1 MPLFGK
7 IVVIKRNGTD
17 GIHFPLTAS
26 SCLFGRKTEC
36 DIRIQLPQVSKEH
49 CKIEVNENKEAI
61 LINLSTVNPTQLN
74 GNSFQQP
81 AHLKHGDVFT
91 IVDRSFRFEYLP
103 QSTPRKRLS
112 RTPKNETLQVLHV
125 QQVAEVE
132 LQSSRSKSPQT
143 SDKIIECEGQNFG
156 ENDKQSTEEDISR
169 VVPAKQHATPKST
182 YRTAKSNRR
191 ENEMSPF
198 SKLYELLKNEID
210 VKTQKDGNDEIP
222 MPRQAET
229 NAQQISLLIFPSGQE
244 TQTKEKEAIIGE
256 DIEQSEVKEQEIH
269 SVELNQISTEGNSS
283 KKTNEISSANSDEPR
298 TGQDPSLGVKA
309 TEISNE
315 IQKKDVV
322 CSRVGGNESCILGK
336 SNKYSKQKRNS
347 KQLTPRKSLNA
358 EEVLKEIHDETY
370 SVSIT
375 KERDSETVEFSPGYS
390 NSKSPKG
397 SVRQGKKISNKS
409 PSSELLTPE
418 RLISKDASSASGKY
432 HSGARRGRRMS
443 SGKMAEETLEGDS
456 SQEPDKNVDIKG
468 SDVKEKLTTENYQ
481 QKLEVEDANI
491 VLGPHRLSSK
501 RRCSE
506 SDALLR
512 DDEVASKINISS
524 LPTEDKNSGETKR
537 LPQKR
542 KSGELELLHQPFG
555 KRKRVSF
562 GGHLSP
568 ELFDKS
574 LPPNSPLRRGA
585 IPARLSLPFGN
596 SPRAVLKK
604 GQGFKRLVIKDL
616 SEHLQREKS
625 SQRNLPARRSPAASP
640 PARRSPAASPPALK
654 KGSPKLTANSPSNTP
669 YTKGRFSISHISTPS
684 PTSKKQG
691 TAATEVKESE
701 RDFIGVKTPES
712 FHINQEHQISVP
724 TTPKQLIRRSIRFS
738 AKRTPMKRR
747 SDAVETIHSKRRSGA
762 SKANLLVAKSW
773 AEVVKLGVAR
783 PQVKAVKKCVLKGKS
798 AKKLTKS
805 PKTPARKV
813 KGHFSTGHADSPAT
827 IVIGK
832 AHTTTVKLVGQAP
845 RVVKNCALK
854 QNMDINESFTGITEM
869 FRTPVNENQKSPSL
883 SAAHKTDLTP
893 SCAKAEGSEV
903 HTPEESGEMVISP
916 LSTSGMSQQR
926 KDSQDV
932 VSRFLRLEKS
942 PNSAFVAAK
951 LKQTPKKERTVLEE
965 TVEMSNPLVMPEKHI
980 TEVTVKAKRL
990 VKTPKQKIKPVDALL
1005 GIKRLLRTPKQKTEP
1020 VDALSGVKR
1029 LLRTPKQKT
1038 EPVEALSG
1046 VKRLLRTPKQKTE
1059 PVEALSGVKRLLRTP
1074 KQKTEPV
1081 EALSGVKRLLRTP
1094 KQKTEP
1100 VEALSGVKR
1109 LLRTPKQKTE
1119 PVEALSGVKR
1129 LLRTPKQK
1137 TEPVEALS
1145 GVKRLLRTPKQKT
1158 EPVEAL
1164 SGVKRLL
1171 RTPKQKMEPLTDEIA
1186 LKRLLKTPAQK
1197 KQVVKDLVGV
1207 CFMKTTQKQKC
1218 QPVEDKIGISHIMKT
1233 SNQRIQSED
1242 MVGIKRLLKTK
1253 ERVEPVEDMF
1263 GISRLLRT
1271 PREKYLPV
1279 DDYVGLQ
1286 KLMAEPKQK
1295 YSNSELDYV
1304 GVKEIFDTPKEI
1316 KVKVTDLMQENNS
1329 PHIDPK
1335 RERESRGNYEREEL
1349 KQEKRMEDSLE
1360 KTSLPFVRSR
1370 NRNIKN
1376 EQELQENLEHAF
1388 ISPKESEIVKNIENV
1403 EKEKIS
1409 DGSPTESHNL
1419 SNSVISLLLTKMDPV
1434 QEPAIQRQRE
1444 LNQNLKDSD
1453 DKELLF
1459 ENPVAPQLNLIQ
1471 GSIDLS
1477 GKDKK
1482 STRAKQQKIEIKENP
1497 SSLRECEEILQ
1508 ENVNLLELP
1517 VLMKESIEDQKEEAI
1532 AFTTVVKNLGR
1543 KERTNQCMQEE
1554 IISKIHVH
1562 KQLDKNKEAVS
1573 SVEIH
1578 GTFHS
1583 SRRGKRSLE
1592 SRDKD
1597 SLMPQR
1603 ETTSMKQNL
1612 QTVYQSVTNHI
1623 LIMENDQS
1631 MKTANVS
1638 SSSKN
1643 VRGHPLQTGLIA
1655 PEDKSDQGSVEN
1667 NEKVALSVRKR
1678 SRREKKLEM
1687 LESLVPAKRTRRGKT
1702 EDNKQE
1708 FTEEHD
1714 AKEKSQRQTTRN
1726 PCRAETVKCLQ
1737 TDEQDFANS
1746 TIEAAAVEESE
1757 IDKPTLEIMV
1767 TEMKGRK
1774 SLRVKS
1780 RKQLEETKKVST
1792 EMVPENITSV
1802 QEAKR
1807 TSKET
1812 VVKIHKSTKNETK
1825 AAQGNK
1831 EAKTGQSLKLK
1842 ESHFENTNDAPL
1854 DVYSLQANR
1863 NSIKKTNQTHGNNR
1877 GQKGI
1882 LDIKEGEFAK
1892 NEKMIPQNISE
1903 TEPETISTKDSLGSL
1918 QTVQSSKTKEAQNNP
1933 TAAMVYDERTV
1944 LRHGKRIRKG
1954 DGKQEA
1960 SETKQIEILENN
1972 PTEANENTPRRDRGK
1987 KVHFELA
1994 EASSASLRG
2003 KHVLPEGND
2012 KDQNETSENFPSQA
2026 NENLSRRGRRKEVYL
2041 TPDKVSSTSLRKK
2054 YSLPE
2059 SDAKKDQDAALESTA
2074 SPTKENTS
2082 RRGRRKQVDHKAAN
2096 STSFGGKCTWPGDS
2110 SKEEMSESQ
2119 NVPFE
2124 AISPTK
2130 EKLSRRGRRNQV
2142 SLTSQAANCTSL
2154 RGKSSLTENDD
2165 KDAIPKDQNV
2175 PLGSTTS
2182 QAKVNPSRKGRRR
2195 QVDLTRQAASSTSLQ
2210 GKSGLPEN
2218 DGKEKVPKE
2227 DQNVPL
2233 GNTTEAK
2240 ANPPRKG
2247 RQKQVD
2253 LTRQEASS
2261 TSLRGKSSLPEN
2273 DGKEKV
2279 PKEDQNVPLGNTT
2292 EAKANP
2298 PRKGRR
2304 KQVDL
2309 TTQAASSTSL
2319 RGKSSLPENDGKEKV
2334 PKEDQNVPLGNTTEA
2349 KANPP
2354 RKGRRKQVDLT
2365 TQAASSTSLR
2375 GKSSLPENDGKEKV
2389 PKEDQ
2394 NVPLETITSQAS
2406 KKGRRKQVDLTTQAA
2421 SSTSLRG
2428 KSSLPENGGKEKV
2441 PKEDQNVPLGNS
2453 TEAKANPPRRGRR
2466 KQVDLTTQAASS
2478 TSLRGKS
2485 SLPENDGKEK
2495 VPKEDQNVPLET
2507 ITSQASIKGRRK
2519 QVDLTTQAASSTSLR
2534 GKSRLPENGGKEK
2547 VPKEDQ
2553 NVPLGNSTEAKAN
2566 PPRRGR
2572 RKQVDLATQAAS
2584 STSLRGKSSLPE
2596 NGGKEK
2602 VPKEDQNVPLG
2613 NSTEAK
2619 ANPPRRGRRKQV
2631 DLTTQAA
2638 SSTSLRGKSSLPEN
2652 DDKEKVPKEDQN
2664 VPLENIT
2671 SQASKK
2677 GRRKQVD
2684 LTSQVARSTS
2694 LREKRHL
2701 PEDEKAAKKLKSES
2715 GQSITLQKETR
2726 NKTKGELGKGDISMI
2741 QSAGGTERKTRASA
2755 RTRK

>member
-132 LQSSRSKSPQT
+132 LQSPRSKSPQT

-156 ENDKQSTEEDISR
+156 EKDKQSTEEDISR
-169 VVPAKQHATPKST
+169 VVPAKQHATPKTT

-210 VKTQKDGNDEIP
+210 VTTQKDGNEEIP

-283 KKTNEISSANSDEPR
+283 KKTNEISSANSGEPR

-322 CSRVGGNESCILGK
+322 CSRVDGNESSILGK

-347 KQLTPRKSLNA
+347 KQFTPRKSLNA

-370 SVSIT
+370 SVSRT

-409 PSSELLTPE
+409 PSSELLTLE
-418 RLISKDASSASGKY
+418 RLTSKDASSASGKY
-432 HSGARRGRRMS
+432 HSGAQRGRRMS

-506 SDALLR
+506 SVALLR

-524 LPTEDKNSGETKR
+524 LPTEDKKSGETKR

-616 SEHLQREKS
+616 SEHLQRQKS

-654 KGSPKLTANSPSNTP
+654 KASPKLTANSPSNTP
-669 YTKGRFSISHISTPS
+669 YTKGRFSVSHISTPS
-684 PTSKKQG
+684 PTSKEQG

-701 RDFIGVKTPES
+701 RDFTGVETPES
-712 FHINQEHQISVP
+712 FHINQEHQMSVP

-854 QNMDINESFTGITEM
+854 QNMDINESFTGMTEM

-932 VSRFLRLEKS
+932 VSRFLSLEKS

-965 TVEMSNPLVMPEKHI
+965 KVEMSNPLVMPEKHI
-980 TEVTVKAKRL
+980 TEVTVRAKRL
-990 VKTPKQKIKPVDALL
+990 VKTPKQKIK
-1005 GIKRLLRTPKQKTEP
+1005 
-1020 VDALSGVKR
+1020 
-1029 LLRTPKQKT
+1029 
-1038 EPVEALSG
+1038 PVEALSG

-1081 EALSGVKRLLRTP
+1081 EALSGIKRLLRTPKQKTEPVEALSGVRRLLRTPKQKTEPVEALSGIKRLLRTP

-1119 PVEALSGVKR
+1119 PVEALSGI
-1129 LLRTPKQK
+1129 
-1137 TEPVEALS
+1137 
-1145 GVKRLLRTPKQKT
+1145 KRLLRTPKQKT

-1197 KQVVKDLVGV
+1197 KQVVNDLVGV
-1207 CFMKTTQKQKC
+1207 YFMKTTQKQKC

-1376 EQELQENLEHAF
+1376 EQELQENFEHAC
-1388 ISPKESEIVKNIENV
+1388 ISPKESEIVKNIENI

-1434 QEPAIQRQRE
+1434 QEPAMQRQRE
-1444 LNQNLKDSD
+1444 
-1453 DKELLF
+1453 
-1459 ENPVAPQLNLIQ
+1459 
-1471 GSIDLS
+1471 
-1477 GKDKK
+1477 
-1482 STRAKQQKIEIKENP
+1482 
-1497 SSLRECEEILQ
+1497 
-1508 ENVNLLELP
+1508 
-1517 VLMKESIEDQKEEAI
+1517 
-1532 AFTTVVKNLGR
+1532 
-1543 KERTNQCMQEE
+1543 
-1554 IISKIHVH
+1554 
-1562 KQLDKNKEAVS
+1562 
-1573 SVEIH
+1573 
-1578 GTFHS
+1578 
-1583 SRRGKRSLE
+1583 
-1592 SRDKD
+1592 
-1597 SLMPQR
+1597 
-1603 ETTSMKQNL
+1603 
-1612 QTVYQSVTNHI
+1612 
-1623 LIMENDQS
+1623 
-1631 MKTANVS
+1631 S

-1708 FTEEHD
+1708 FAEEHD

-1726 PCRAETVKCLQ
+1726 PCRAETVKCVQ

-1812 VVKIHKSTKNETK
+1812 VVKTHKSIKNETK

-1954 DGKQEA
+1954 DDKQEA

-1987 KVHFELA
+1987 KVHFELK

-2003 KHVLPEGND
+2003 KHVLSEGND

-2026 NENLSRRGRRKEVYL
+2026 NENLSRRGRRKEVDF

-2082 RRGRRKQVDHKAAN
+2082 RRGRRKQVDHKVLAAN
-2096 STSFGGKCTWPGDS
+2096 STSFGGKCTLPGDS

-2124 AISPTK
+2124 AIVLPTK

-2154 RGKSSLTENDD
+2154 RGKRNWTENDD

-2182 QAKVNPSRKGRRR
+2182 QAKVNPSRKGRRQ
-2195 QVDLTRQAASSTSLQ
+2195 QVELTTQAASSTSLQ
-2210 GKSGLPEN
+2210 GKSSLPEN
-2218 DGKEKVPKE
+2218 DDKEKVPKE

-2240 ANPPRKG
+2240 ANPPRK
-2247 RQKQVD
+2247 
-2253 LTRQEASS
+2253 
-2261 TSLRGKSSLPEN
+2261 
-2273 DGKEKV
+2273 
-2279 PKEDQNVPLGNTT
+2279 
-2292 EAKANP
+2292 
-2298 PRKGRR
+2298 
-2304 KQVDL
+2304 
-2309 TTQAASSTSL
+2309 
-2319 RGKSSLPENDGKEKV
+2319 
-2334 PKEDQNVPLGNTTEA
+2334 
-2349 KANPP
+2349 
-2354 RKGRRKQVDLT
+2354 
-2365 TQAASSTSLR
+2365 
-2375 GKSSLPENDGKEKV
+2375 
-2389 PKEDQ
+2389 
-2394 NVPLETITSQAS
+2394 
-2406 KKGRRKQVDLTTQAA
+2406 
-2421 SSTSLRG
+2421 
-2428 KSSLPENGGKEKV
+2428 
-2441 PKEDQNVPLGNS
+2441 
-2453 TEAKANPPRRGRR
+2453 
-2466 KQVDLTTQAASS
+2466 
-2478 TSLRGKS
+2478 
-2485 SLPENDGKEK
+2485 
-2495 VPKEDQNVPLET
+2495 
-2507 ITSQASIKGRRK
+2507 
-2519 QVDLTTQAASSTSLR
+2519 
-2534 GKSRLPENGGKEK
+2534 
-2547 VPKEDQ
+2547 
-2553 NVPLGNSTEAKAN
+2553 
-2566 PPRRGR
+2566 
-2572 RKQVDLATQAAS
+2572 
-2584 STSLRGKSSLPE
+2584 
-2596 NGGKEK
+2596 
-2602 VPKEDQNVPLG
+2602 
-2613 NSTEAK
+2613 
-2619 ANPPRRGRRKQV
+2619 GRRKQV

-2684 LTSQVARSTS
+2684 LTTQAASSTSLRGKSSLPENDGKEKIPKEDQNVPLGNTTEPKANPPRKGRRKQVDLTTQAASSTSLRGKTSLPENDNKEKVSKEDQNVPLENITSQASKKGRRKQANLTTQAASSTSLRGKSCLPENDGKEKVPKEDQNVPLVNTTEAKANPPRKGRRKQVDLTTQAASSTSLQGKSSLPENGGKEKVPKENQNVPLGNTTEAKANPPRMGRRKQVDLTTQAASSTSLRGKSSLPENDDKEKVPKEDQNVPLGNITSQASKKGRRKQVDLTTQAASSTSLRGKSSLPENDGKEKIPKEDQNVPLGNTTEVKANPPRRGRRKQVDLTTQATSSTSLQGKGSLPENGGKEKVPKENQNVPLGNTTEAKANPPRMGRRKQVDLTTQAASSTSLRGKSSLPENDDKEKVPKEDQNVPLGNITSQASKKGRRKQVDLTTQAASSTSLRGKSSLPENDGKEKIPKEDQNVPLGNTTEVKANPPRRGRRKQVDLTTQATSSTSLQGKGSLPENDKEKVPKEDQNVPLGNITSQASKKGRRKQVDLTTQVASSTS

-2701 PEDEKAAKKLKSES
+2701 PEDEKAAKKLKSEY

-2726 NKTKGELGKGDISMI
+2726 NKTKGELGKDDISMI

>member
-91 IVDRSFRFEYLP
+91 IVDRSFRFEYPP

-132 LQSSRSKSPQT
+132 LQSPTSKSPHT
-143 SDKIIECEGQNFG
+143 SGKNIESEGQHFG

-210 VKTQKDGNDEIP
+210 VKIQKDGNEEIL
-222 MPRQAET
+222 MPQQAET

-244 TQTKEKEAIIGE
+244 TQTKEKETIIGE
-256 DIEQSEVKEQEIH
+256 DIEQAKVKEQEIND
-269 SVELNQISTEGNSS
+269 VELNQISTEGNSS
-283 KKTNEISSANSDEPR
+283 KTNEINFANSGEPQ

-309 TEISNE
+309 TEIVNE

-322 CSRVGGNESCILGK
+322 CSSVRGNESCVLGK

-347 KQLTPRKSLNA
+347 KQLTPRKSLNG

-375 KERDSETVEFSPGYS
+375 KERDSETIGFSPGYS

-397 SVRQGKKISNKS
+397 SVRQSKKNSNKS
-409 PSSELLTPE
+409 PLSELLTPE
-418 RLISKDASSASGKY
+418 RLTPKDESSASHKH
-432 HSGARRGRRMS
+432 HSGARRGRRKS
-443 SGKMAEETLEGDS
+443 SGKMAEETLERDPF
-456 SQEPDKNVDIKG
+456 QEHYKNVDIKG
-468 SDVKEKLTTENYQ
+468 SDVKEKLSTENYQ

-491 VLGPHRLSSK
+491 VLGPYRLSSK
-501 RRCSE
+501 RKCSE
-506 SDALLR
+506 SVALLR
-512 DDEVASKINISS
+512 DDEVASEVNISS
-524 LPTEDKNSGETKR
+524 LEKKSGETKR

-542 KSGELELLHQPFG
+542 KSGDLELLHQPSG

-616 SEHLQREKS
+616 SEHLQRQKS
-625 SQRNLPARRSPAASP
+625 SQKNLPARRSPAASP
-640 PARRSPAASPPALK
+640 PARRSPAASPPARRSPAASPPALEK
-654 KGSPKLTANSPSNTP
+654 MSPKLTANSPSNTAF
-669 YTKGRFSISHISTPS
+669 TRGRFSISHISTPS
-684 PTSKKQG
+684 PTSKEQG
-691 TAATEVKESE
+691 TVATEVKESDG
-701 RDFIGVKTPES
+701 DFTRVKTPES
-712 FHINQEHQISVP
+712 FHIKQEHQVSVP

-798 AKKLTKS
+798 TKKLTKS
-805 PKTPARKV
+805 PKTPARKI

-827 IVIGK
+827 IVIGR
-832 AHTTTVKLVGQAP
+832 AHTTTVKLVGEAP
-845 RVVKNCALK
+845 RVVKNWALK
-854 QNMDINESFTGITEM
+854 QNMDINESFTGMTEM
-869 FRTPVNENQKSPSL
+869 FRTPVNENQRSPSL

-893 SCAKAEGSEV
+893 ACAEVEGSVV
-903 HTPEESGEMVISP
+903 HTPEEYGQMVISP

-926 KDSQDV
+926 EDCQDV
-932 VSRFLRLEKS
+932 VSCFLRVEKS
-942 PNSAFVAAK
+942 PNSAFVAVK
-951 LKQTPKKERTVLEE
+951 LKQTPKKERTVLEDK
-965 TVEMSNPLVMPEKHI
+965 VEMSNPLVMPEKHA
-980 TEVTVKAKRL
+980 TEMRTGAKRL
-990 VKTPKQKIKPVDALL
+990 LRTPKQKTEPVEALS

-1020 VDALSGVKR
+1020 VEALSGVKR
-1029 LLRTPKQKT
+1029 LLKTPKQKTEPVEALSGVKRLLKTPKQKT

-1081 EALSGVKRLLRTP
+1081 EALSGIKRLLRTP
-1094 KQKTEP
+1094 E
-1100 VEALSGVKR
+1100 
-1109 LLRTPKQKTE
+1109 
-1119 PVEALSGVKR
+1119 
-1129 LLRTPKQK
+1129 
-1137 TEPVEALS
+1137 
-1145 GVKRLLRTPKQKT
+1145 
-1158 EPVEAL
+1158 
-1164 SGVKRLL
+1164 
-1171 RTPKQKMEPLTDEIA
+1171 QKMEPLTDEIA

-1197 KQVVKDLVGV
+1197 KQVVNDLVGV
-1207 CFMKTTQKQKC
+1207 SFMKRTRKQKC
-1218 QPVEDKIGISHIMKT
+1218 QPGEDMIGISHMKT
-1233 SNQRIQSED
+1233 SKQKIQSED
-1242 MVGIKRLLKTK
+1242 TVGIKRLLKTSN

-1279 DDYVGLQ
+1279 DDFVGLQ

-1295 YSNSELDYV
+1295 YSNSELDYA

-1335 RERESRGNYEREEL
+1335 SEHESRGNYERDL
-1349 KQEKRMEDSLE
+1349 KREKKMEDSLE
-1360 KTSLPFVRSR
+1360 KTSLPLVRSR

-1376 EQELQENLEHAF
+1376 EQGLQESLEHAC
-1388 ISPKESEIVKNIENV
+1388 ISPKETEIVKNIENI
-1403 EKEKIS
+1403 EKEKMNDS
-1409 DGSPTESHNL
+1409 SQAESHNL

-1434 QEPAIQRQRE
+1434 QEPSMQVQRE
-1444 LNQNLKDSD
+1444 LNQYLKDSD

-1471 GSIDLS
+1471 ESINLS
-1477 GKDKK
+1477 SKDKK

-1497 SSLRECEEILQ
+1497 SSLRECEEDLKK
-1508 ENVNLLELP
+1508 NVNLLELP
-1517 VLMKESIEDQKEEAI
+1517 VLMKERIEDQNEEAV
-1532 AFTTVVKNLGR
+1532 AFTSVVKNLGR
-1543 KERTNQCMQEE
+1543 NERTNQCMQEE
-1554 IISKIHVH
+1554 IISKIHVD

-1573 SVEIH
+1573 PVEIN
-1578 GTFHS
+1578 GTSHS

-1592 SRDKD
+1592 SHDKD
-1597 SLMPQR
+1597 SLMLQR

-1612 QTVYQSVTNHI
+1612 QTVHRSVTNHI

-1631 MKTANVS
+1631 LKTANVS

-1643 VRGHPLQTGLIA
+1643 ARGHPLQTGLIA
-1655 PEDKSDQGSVEN
+1655 PEDKSDQDSVKN

-1678 SRREKKLEM
+1678 STGEKKLEM

-1702 EDNKQE
+1702 EDDKQG
-1708 FTEEHD
+1708 FTEEHG
-1714 AKEKSQRQTTRN
+1714 AKEKPQRRTTRN
-1726 PCRAETVKCLQ
+1726 PCRAETEKCIQ
-1737 TDEQDFANS
+1737 TDKRDFANS
-1746 TIEAAAVEESE
+1746 IIEAAAVKESE
-1757 IDKPTLEIMV
+1757 INKPTLEIMV

-1780 RKQLEETKKVST
+1780 RKQLEETKNLST
-1792 EMVPENITSV
+1792 EMGPENVRRV
-1802 QEAKR
+1802 QETKK

-1812 VVKIHKSTKNETK
+1812 VVKTHKSIKNETK
-1825 AAQGNK
+1825 ASQENK
-1831 EAKTGQSLKLK
+1831 GAKTGQSLKLK
-1842 ESHFENTNDAPL
+1842 KSHFENTNEPPL
-1854 DVYSLQANR
+1854 DVHSSQANR
-1863 NSIKKTNQTHGNNR
+1863 NSIQKTNQTHGNKR

-1892 NEKMIPQNISE
+1892 NEKMIQQNISE

-1918 QTVQSSKTKEAQNNP
+1918 HTVQSSKTKEAPNNP
-1933 TAAMVYDERTV
+1933 TAAMVYSPKDDERTV
-1944 LRHGKRIRKG
+1944 LRRGKRIRKG

-1972 PTEANENTPRRDRGK
+1972 PTEANENIPRRERGK
-1987 KVHFELA
+1987 KVHFELE

-2003 KHVLPEGND
+2003 KQILPEGND
-2012 KDQNETSENFPSQA
+2012 KDQNETSENIPSQG
-2026 NENLSRRGRRKEVYL
+2026 NENLSRRGRRKEVDL
-2041 TPDKVSSTSLRKK
+2041 SSHAVNSTSLREK

-2059 SDAKKDQDAALESTA
+2059 SDAKKEAAKKDQDAALESTA

-2082 RRGRRKQVDHKAAN
+2082 RRGRRKQVDHKVQAAN
-2096 STSFGGKCTWPGDS
+2096 STSFGGKFSLPGDNG
-2110 SKEEMSESQ
+2110 KEKISEDE
-2119 NVPFE
+2119 NVPLE
-2124 AISPTK
+2124 AIVSLTK
-2130 EKLSRRGRRNQV
+2130 EKISRRGRRNQV
-2142 SLTSQAANCTSL
+2142 SLTSQAASCTSL
-2154 RGKSSLTENDD
+2154 RGKSSLTEN
-2165 KDAIPKDQNV
+2165 
-2175 PLGSTTS
+2175 G
-2182 QAKVNPSRKGRRR
+2182 
-2195 QVDLTRQAASSTSLQ
+2195 
-2210 GKSGLPEN
+2210 
-2218 DGKEKVPKE
+2218 GKEKVPKE

-2233 GNTTEAK
+2233 GNTI
-2240 ANPPRKG
+2240 
-2247 RQKQVD
+2247 
-2253 LTRQEASS
+2253 
-2261 TSLRGKSSLPEN
+2261 
-2273 DGKEKV
+2273 
-2279 PKEDQNVPLGNTT
+2279 

-2304 KQVDL
+2304 KQVEL

-2334 PKEDQNVPLGNTTEA
+2334 PKEDQNVPLGNTSEA

-2354 RKGRRKQVDLT
+2354 RKGRRKQVELT

-2394 NVPLETITSQAS
+2394 NVPLGNTSEA
-2406 KKGRRKQVDLTTQAA
+2406 KANPPRKGRRKQVDLASQAA

-2428 KSSLPENGGKEKV
+2428 KSSLPEKVPKEDQNVPLETITSQASKRGRRKQVDLTSQAASSTPLRGKSSLPESDGKEKV
-2441 PKEDQNVPLGNS
+2441 PKEDQNVPLGNTS
-2453 TEAKANPPRRGRR
+2453 EAKANPPRKGRR
-2466 KQVDLTTQAASS
+2466 KQVELTTQAASS

-2495 VPKEDQNVPLET
+2495 VPKEDQNVPLGN
-2507 ITSQASIKGRRK
+2507 TSEAKANPPRKGRRK
-2519 QVDLTTQAASSTSLR
+2519 QVDLAFQAASSTSLR
-2534 GKSRLPENGGKEK
+2534 G
-2547 VPKEDQ
+2547 
-2553 NVPLGNSTEAKAN
+2553 
-2566 PPRRGR
+2566 
-2572 RKQVDLATQAAS
+2572 
-2584 STSLRGKSSLPE
+2584 
-2596 NGGKEK
+2596 
-2602 VPKEDQNVPLG
+2602 
-2613 NSTEAK
+2613 
-2619 ANPPRRGRRKQV
+2619 
-2631 DLTTQAA
+2631 
-2638 SSTSLRGKSSLPEN
+2638 
-2652 DDKEKVPKEDQN
+2652 
-2664 VPLENIT
+2664 
-2671 SQASKK
+2671 
-2677 GRRKQVD
+2677 
-2684 LTSQVARSTS
+2684 
-2694 LREKRHL
+2694 KRHL
-2701 PEDEKAAKKLKSES
+2701 PEDEKAAKKLKSEC
-2715 GQSITLQKETR
+2715 GESITLQKETR
-2726 NKTKGELGKGDISMI
+2726 NKTKGELGKGGISMI
-2741 QSAGGTERKTRASA
+2741 QSAGGTERKTRTSA

>member
-1 MPLFGK
+1 MTRARAAALLRLFPTVAPRLSTASLKIKQPQRFPLGPLCDHVILLLPLRPFRAPFRIGVFIDSPCILPPHSPRREGNKIVLQRCLSRRAESLQLQKGDFCQQVRLPVSKMPLFGK

-91 IVDRSFRFEYLP
+91 IVDRSFRFEYPP

-132 LQSSRSKSPQT
+132 LQSPTSKSPHT
-143 SDKIIECEGQNFG
+143 SDKNIECEGQNFG

-210 VKTQKDGNDEIP
+210 VKTQKDGNEEIP

-229 NAQQISLLIFPSGQE
+229 NAQQISLLVFPSGQE
-244 TQTKEKEAIIGE
+244 TQTKEKETIIGE
-256 DIEQSEVKEQEIH
+256 DIEQSKVKEQEINN
-269 SVELNQISTEGNSS
+269 VELNQISTEGNSS
-283 KKTNEISSANSDEPR
+283 KKTNELSSANSGEPR
-298 TGQDPSLGVKA
+298 TGQDSSLGVKA

-322 CSRVGGNESCILGK
+322 CSSVGGNESCIFGK
-336 SNKYSKQKRNS
+336 SNKYSKQRRNS

-358 EEVLKEIHDETY
+358 EEVLKEIHYETS
-370 SVSIT
+370 SVSVT
-375 KERDSETVEFSPGYS
+375 KERDSETFAFSPGYS

-397 SVRQGKKISNKS
+397 SVRQSKKNSNKS
-409 PSSELLTPE
+409 PLSELLTPE
-418 RLISKDASSASGKY
+418 RLTPKDESSASRKH

-443 SGKMAEETLEGDS
+443 SGKMAEETLERDP
-456 SQEPDKNVDIKG
+456 SQEHYKNVDIKG

-506 SDALLR
+506 SVVLLR
-512 DDEVASKINISS
+512 DDEVASEINISS
-524 LPTEDKNSGETKR
+524 LPTEDKKSGETKR

-542 KSGELELLHQPFG
+542 KSREIELLHQPLG

-616 SEHLQREKS
+616 SEHLQRQKS
-625 SQRNLPARRSPAASP
+625 SQKNLPARRSPAASSPARRSPAASSPARRSPAASSPARRSPAASP
-640 PARRSPAASPPALK
+640 PARRSLAASPPALEK
-654 KGSPKLTANSPSNTP
+654 MSPKLTANSPSNTP
-669 YTKGRFSISHISTPS
+669 FTKGRFSISHISTPS
-684 PTSKKQG
+684 PTSKEQG
-691 TAATEVKESE
+691 TAATEVKESDG
-701 RDFIGVKTPES
+701 DFTGVKTPES

-738 AKRTPMKRR
+738 VKRTPMKRR

-827 IVIGK
+827 IVIGR
-832 AHTTTVKLVGQAP
+832 AHTTRVKLVGQAP

-854 QNMDINESFTGITEM
+854 QNMDINESFTGMTEM

-893 SCAKAEGSEV
+893 SYAEVEGSEV

-916 LSTSGMSQQR
+916 LSISGMSQQR
-926 KDSQDV
+926 KDSQEV
-932 VSRFLRLEKS
+932 VSRFLRVEKS
-942 PNSAFVAAK
+942 PNSAFVAVK

-965 TVEMSNPLVMPEKHI
+965 KVEMSNPLVMPEKHI
-980 TEVTVKAKRL
+980 TEMTVGAKRL
-990 VKTPKQKIKPVDALL
+990 AKTPKQKM
-1005 GIKRLLRTPKQKTEP
+1005 EP
-1020 VDALSGVKR
+1020 VEALSGVKR
-1029 LLRTPKQKT
+1029 LLRTPKQKM

-1059 PVEALSGVKRLLRTP
+1059 PIEALSGVKRLLRTP
-1074 KQKTEPV
+1074 KQKTEPI
-1081 EALSGVKRLLRTP
+1081 EALSGIKRLLRTP
-1094 KQKTEP
+1094 KQKTKP
-1100 VEALSGVKR
+1100 VEVLSGIKR
-1109 LLRTPKQKTE
+1109 LLRTPEQKTE
-1119 PVEALSGVKR
+1119 L
-1129 LLRTPKQK
+1129 
-1137 TEPVEALS
+1137 
-1145 GVKRLLRTPKQKT
+1145 
-1158 EPVEAL
+1158 
-1164 SGVKRLL
+1164 
-1171 RTPKQKMEPLTDEIA
+1171 LTDEIA

-1197 KQVVKDLVGV
+1197 KQVVNDLVGV
-1207 CFMKTTQKQKC
+1207 SFMKTTRKQKC
-1218 QPVEDKIGISHIMKT
+1218 QSVEDMIGISHMKT
-1233 SNQRIQSED
+1233 SKQRIQSED
-1242 MVGIKRLLKTK
+1242 TVGIKRLLKTSH
-1253 ERVEPVEDMF
+1253 ERVEPVEDLF

-1279 DDYVGLQ
+1279 DDFVGLQ

-1295 YSNSELDYV
+1295 YSSSELDYA

-1329 PHIDPK
+1329 LHIDPK
-1335 RERESRGNYEREEL
+1335 SERESRGNYEREL
-1349 KQEKRMEDSLE
+1349 KQEKKMEDSLE

-1370 NRNIKN
+1370 NGNIKN
-1376 EQELQENLEHAF
+1376 EQELQESLEHAC
-1388 ISPKESEIVKNIENV
+1388 ISPKESESVKNIENI
-1403 EKEKIS
+1403 EKEKMS
-1409 DGSPTESHNL
+1409 NGSQTQSHNL
-1419 SNSVISLLLTKMDPV
+1419 SNSVISLLLTEMDPV
-1434 QEPAIQRQRE
+1434 QEPAMQLQRE
-1444 LNQNLKDSD
+1444 LNQYLKDSD

-1471 GSIDLS
+1471 ESIDLS
-1477 GKDKK
+1477 SKDKK

-1497 SSLRECEEILQ
+1497 SSLRECEENLK
-1508 ENVNLLELP
+1508 ENVNLLGLP
-1517 VLMKESIEDQKEEAI
+1517 VLMKERIEDQKEEAV
-1532 AFTTVVKNLGR
+1532 AFTSVVKNLGR

-1573 SVEIH
+1573 SVEIN

-1592 SRDKD
+1592 SHDKD
-1597 SLMPQR
+1597 SLMLQR

-1612 QTVYQSVTNHI
+1612 QTVHQSVTNHI

-1631 MKTANVS
+1631 LKTANVS

-1643 VRGHPLQTGLIA
+1643 VRGHPLQIGLIA
-1655 PEDKSDQGSVEN
+1655 PEDKSDQDSVKN

-1678 SRREKKLEM
+1678 SRGEKKLEM
-1687 LESLVPAKRTRRGKT
+1687 LESLVPAKRTRRRKT
-1702 EDNKQE
+1702 EDNKQG

-1714 AKEKSQRQTTRN
+1714 AKEKPQRQTTRN
-1726 PCRAETVKCLQ
+1726 ACRAETAKCIQ
-1737 TDEQDFANS
+1737 TDEQDFAHS
-1746 TIEAAAVEESE
+1746 IIEAAAVEESE
-1757 IDKPTLEIMV
+1757 INKPTLEIMV

-1780 RKQLEETKKVST
+1780 RKQLEETEKVST
-1792 EMVPENITSV
+1792 EMGPESVRPV
-1802 QEAKR
+1802 QETKG

-1812 VVKIHKSTKNETK
+1812 VVKTHKAIKNETK
-1825 AAQGNK
+1825 AVQGTK
-1831 EAKTGQSLKLK
+1831 EAETGQSLKLK
-1842 ESHFENTNDAPL
+1842 KSHFENTNEAPL

-1863 NSIKKTNQTHGNNR
+1863 NSIKKTNQRHGNKR

-1892 NEKMIPQNISE
+1892 NEKMIPQNIPE

-1918 QTVQSSKTKEAQNNP
+1918 QTVQNSKTKEAQNNP
-1933 TAAMVYDERTV
+1933 TAAMVYGPKDVERTV

-1972 PTEANENTPRRDRGK
+1972 PTEANENTSRRDREK
-1987 KVHFELA
+1987 KVHFELE
-1994 EASSASLRG
+1994 EANSASLRG
-2003 KHVLPEGND
+2003 KHILPEGND
-2012 KDQNETSENFPSQA
+2012 KDQNETSENIPSQA
-2026 NENLSRRGRRKEVYL
+2026 NENLSRRGRRKEVDL
-2041 TPDKVSSTSLRKK
+2041 TPHAVSSTSLREK

-2059 SDAKKDQDAALESTA
+2059 SDAKKEAPKKDQDAALESTA

-2082 RRGRRKQVDHKAAN
+2082 RRGRRKQVDHKALAAN
-2096 STSFGGKCTWPGDS
+2096 STSFGGKCSLPGDS
-2110 SKEEMSESQ
+2110 SKEEMSEDQ
-2119 NVPFE
+2119 NVPLE
-2124 AISPTK
+2124 AIVSPTK

-2142 SLTSQAANCTSL
+2142 SLTSQAASCTSL

-2165 KDAIPKDQNV
+2165 KDAIPKEDQNV

-2182 QAKVNPSRKGRRR
+2182 QAKANPPRKGRRK
-2195 QVDLTRQAASSTSLQ
+2195 QVDLTTQATRSTSLQ
-2210 GKSGLPEN
+2210 GKSSLPEN
-2218 DGKEKVPKE
+2218 DGKEKTPKE

-2233 GNTTEAK
+2233 ENITSQASK
-2240 ANPPRKG
+2240 RG
-2247 RQKQVD
+2247 RRKQVD
-2253 LTRQEASS
+2253 LTTQAASS

-2279 PKEDQNVPLGNTT
+2279 PKEDPNVTLGNTT

-2304 KQVDL
+2304 KQADLTTPATRSTSLRGKSSLPENDNKEKTPKENQNVPLENITSQASKRGRRKQVDL
-2309 TTQAASSTSL
+2309 MTQAASSTSL

-2354 RKGRRKQVDLT
+2354 RKGRRKQVDLM

-2375 GKSSLPENDGKEKV
+2375 GKSSLPENDNKEK
-2389 PKEDQ
+2389 
-2394 NVPLETITSQAS
+2394 T
-2406 KKGRRKQVDLTTQAA
+2406 
-2421 SSTSLRG
+2421 
-2428 KSSLPENGGKEKV
+2428 
-2441 PKEDQNVPLGNS
+2441 
-2453 TEAKANPPRRGRR
+2453 
-2466 KQVDLTTQAASS
+2466 
-2478 TSLRGKS
+2478 
-2485 SLPENDGKEK
+2485 
-2495 VPKEDQNVPLET
+2495 
-2507 ITSQASIKGRRK
+2507 
-2519 QVDLTTQAASSTSLR
+2519 
-2534 GKSRLPENGGKEK
+2534 
-2547 VPKEDQ
+2547 
-2553 NVPLGNSTEAKAN
+2553 
-2566 PPRRGR
+2566 
-2572 RKQVDLATQAAS
+2572 
-2584 STSLRGKSSLPE
+2584 
-2596 NGGKEK
+2596 
-2602 VPKEDQNVPLG
+2602 
-2613 NSTEAK
+2613 
-2619 ANPPRRGRRKQV
+2619 
-2631 DLTTQAA
+2631 
-2638 SSTSLRGKSSLPEN
+2638 
-2652 DDKEKVPKEDQN
+2652 PKEDQN

-2671 SQASKK
+2671 SQASKR

-2684 LTSQVARSTS
+2684 LTSQATNSTS
-2694 LREKRHL
+2694 LRGKRHL
-2701 PEDEKAAKKLKSES
+2701 PEDEKAAKKLKSECVE
-2715 GQSITLQKETR
+2715 SITLQKETR
-2726 NKTKGELGKGDISMI
+2726 NKTKGELGKGGISMI

>member
-125 QQVAEVE
+125 QQVAEVD
-132 LQSSRSKSPQT
+132 LQSPRSKSPQT

-156 ENDKQSTEEDISR
+156 EKDKKSTEEDISR
-169 VVPAKQHATPKST
+169 VVPAKQHATPKTT

-210 VKTQKDGNDEIP
+210 VKTRKDGNEEIP

-244 TQTKEKEAIIGE
+244 TQTKEKEAIVGE

-269 SVELNQISTEGNSS
+269 SVELKQISTEGNSS
-283 KKTNEISSANSDEPR
+283 KKTNEISSANSGEPR

-322 CSRVGGNESCILGK
+322 CSRVDGNESCILGK

-418 RLISKDASSASGKY
+418 RLTSKDASSASGKY
-432 HSGARRGRRMS
+432 HSGAQRGRRMS

-468 SDVKEKLTTENYQ
+468 SDVKETLTTENYQ

-506 SDALLR
+506 SVALLR

-524 LPTEDKNSGETKR
+524 LPTEDKKSGETKR

-616 SEHLQREKS
+616 SEHLQRQKS
-625 SQRNLPARRSPAASP
+625 SQRNLPARRSPAPSP
-640 PARRSPAASPPALK
+640 PAKRSPAASPPALK
-654 KGSPKLTANSPSNTP
+654 KASPKLTANSPSNTP
-669 YTKGRFSISHISTPS
+669 YTKGRFSVSHISTPS
-684 PTSKKQG
+684 PTSKEQG

-701 RDFIGVKTPES
+701 RDFTGVETPES
-712 FHINQEHQISVP
+712 FHINQEHQMSVP

-854 QNMDINESFTGITEM
+854 QNMDINESFTGMTEM

-965 TVEMSNPLVMPEKHI
+965 KVEMSNPLVMPEKHI
-980 TEVTVKAKRL
+980 TEVTVRAKRL
-990 VKTPKQKIKPVDALL
+990 VKTPKQKIK
-1005 GIKRLLRTPKQKTEP
+1005 
-1020 VDALSGVKR
+1020 
-1029 LLRTPKQKT
+1029 
-1038 EPVEALSG
+1038 PVEALSG

-1100 VEALSGVKR
+1100 VEALSGVRR

-1119 PVEALSGVKR
+1119 LVEALSGI
-1129 LLRTPKQK
+1129 
-1137 TEPVEALS
+1137 
-1145 GVKRLLRTPKQKT
+1145 KRLLRTPKQKT

-1197 KQVVKDLVGV
+1197 KQVVNDLVGV

-1335 RERESRGNYEREEL
+1335 HERESRGNYEREEL

-1376 EQELQENLEHAF
+1376 EQELQENFEHAC
-1388 ISPKESEIVKNIENV
+1388 ISPKESEIVKNIENI

-1434 QEPAIQRQRE
+1434 QEPAMQWQRE
-1444 LNQNLKDSD
+1444 
-1453 DKELLF
+1453 
-1459 ENPVAPQLNLIQ
+1459 
-1471 GSIDLS
+1471 
-1477 GKDKK
+1477 
-1482 STRAKQQKIEIKENP
+1482 
-1497 SSLRECEEILQ
+1497 
-1508 ENVNLLELP
+1508 
-1517 VLMKESIEDQKEEAI
+1517 
-1532 AFTTVVKNLGR
+1532 
-1543 KERTNQCMQEE
+1543 
-1554 IISKIHVH
+1554 
-1562 KQLDKNKEAVS
+1562 
-1573 SVEIH
+1573 
-1578 GTFHS
+1578 
-1583 SRRGKRSLE
+1583 
-1592 SRDKD
+1592 
-1597 SLMPQR
+1597 
-1603 ETTSMKQNL
+1603 
-1612 QTVYQSVTNHI
+1612 
-1623 LIMENDQS
+1623 
-1631 MKTANVS
+1631 S

-1726 PCRAETVKCLQ
+1726 PCRAETVKCVQ

-1812 VVKIHKSTKNETK
+1812 VVKTHKSIKNETK

-1854 DVYSLQANR
+1854 DVYSSQANR
-1863 NSIKKTNQTHGNNR
+1863 NSIKKTNQTHGNNT

-1918 QTVQSSKTKEAQNNP
+1918 QTVQSSKTKKAQNNP

-1987 KVHFELA
+1987 KVHFELE

-2003 KHVLPEGND
+2003 KHVLSEGND

-2026 NENLSRRGRRKEVYL
+2026 NENLSRRGRRKEVDL

-2054 YSLPE
+2054 DSLPE

-2082 RRGRRKQVDHKAAN
+2082 RRGRRKQVDHKVLAAN
-2096 STSFGGKCTWPGDS
+2096 STSFGGKCTLPGDS

-2124 AISPTK
+2124 AIVLPTK

-2154 RGKSSLTENDD
+2154 RGKRNWTENDD

-2182 QAKVNPSRKGRRR
+2182 QAKVNPSRKGRRQ
-2195 QVDLTRQAASSTSLQ
+2195 QVELTTQAASSTSLQ
-2210 GKSGLPEN
+2210 GKSSLPEN
-2218 DGKEKVPKE
+2218 DDKEKVPKE

-2233 GNTTEAK
+2233 ENTTEAK

-2247 RQKQVD
+2247 RWKQVD
-2253 LTRQEASS
+2253 LTRQAASS

-2273 DGKEKV
+2273 DDKEKV

-2304 KQVDL
+2304 KQIDL

-2334 PKEDQNVPLGNTTEA
+2334 PKEDQNVPLGNTTEP

-2354 RKGRRKQVDLT
+2354 RKGRRKQVDLTTQAASSTSLRGKTSLPENDNKEKVSKEDQNVPLENITSQASKKGRRKQADLT

-2394 NVPLETITSQAS
+2394 NVPLVNTTEA
-2406 KKGRRKQVDLTTQAA
+2406 KANPPRKGRRKQVDLTTQAA

-2428 KSSLPENGGKEKV
+2428 K
-2441 PKEDQNVPLGNS
+2441 
-2453 TEAKANPPRRGRR
+2453 T
-2466 KQVDLTTQAASS
+2466 
-2478 TSLRGKS
+2478 
-2485 SLPENDGKEK
+2485 
-2495 VPKEDQNVPLET
+2495 
-2507 ITSQASIKGRRK
+2507 
-2519 QVDLTTQAASSTSLR
+2519 
-2534 GKSRLPENGGKEK
+2534 
-2547 VPKEDQ
+2547 
-2553 NVPLGNSTEAKAN
+2553 
-2566 PPRRGR
+2566 
-2572 RKQVDLATQAAS
+2572 
-2584 STSLRGKSSLPE
+2584 
-2596 NGGKEK
+2596 
-2602 VPKEDQNVPLG
+2602 
-2613 NSTEAK
+2613 
-2619 ANPPRRGRRKQV
+2619 
-2631 DLTTQAA
+2631 
-2638 SSTSLRGKSSLPEN
+2638 SLPEN

-2684 LTSQVARSTS
+2684 LTTQAASSTSLQGKSSLPENGGKEKVPKENQNVPLGNTTEAKANPPRMGRRKQVDLTTQAASSTSLRGKTSLPENDDKEKVPKEDQNVPLENITSQASKKGRRKQVDLTTQAASSTSLRGKSSLPENDGEEKVPKEHQNVPLGNTAEVKANPPRRGRRKQVDLTTQAASSTSLRGKGSLPENDGEEKVPKEHQNVPLGNTTEVKANPPRRGRRKQVDLTTQAASSTSLRGKGSLPENDKEKVPKEDQNVPLGNITSQASKKGRRKQVDLTSQVASSTS

-2701 PEDEKAAKKLKSES
+2701 PEDEKAAKKLKSEY

>member
-91 IVDRSFRFEYLP
+91 IVDRSFRFEYPP

-112 RTPKNETLQVLHV
+112 RTPKNETLQ
-125 QQVAEVE
+125 QVAEVE
-132 LQSSRSKSPQT
+132 LQSPTSKSPHT
-143 SDKIIECEGQNFG
+143 SDKDIECEGQNFG
-156 ENDKQSTEEDISR
+156 EYAKQSTEEDISR

-210 VKTQKDGNDEIP
+210 VKTQKDGNEEIP

-244 TQTKEKEAIIGE
+244 TQTKEKETIIGE
-256 DIEQSEVKEQEIH
+256 DIEQSKVKEQEINN
-269 SVELNQISTEGNSS
+269 VELNQISTEGNSF
-283 KKTNEISSANSDEPR
+283 KTTNEISSANSGEPR
-298 TGQDPSLGVKA
+298 TGQDPSLGVKE

-322 CSRVGGNESCILGK
+322 CSSVGGNESCILGK

-370 SVSIT
+370 SDSIT
-375 KERDSETVEFSPGYS
+375 KETDSETVAFSPGYS

-397 SVRQGKKISNKS
+397 SVRQSKKNSNKS
-409 PSSELLTPE
+409 PLSELLTPE
-418 RLISKDASSASGKY
+418 RLTPKDASSASRKY
-432 HSGARRGRRMS
+432 HSGVRRGRRMS
-443 SGKMAEETLEGDS
+443 SGKMAEETLERDP
-456 SQEPDKNVDIKG
+456 SQEHDNNVDIKG
-468 SDVKEKLTTENYQ
+468 SDVKEKLTTENCQ

-506 SDALLR
+506 SVALLR
-512 DDEVASKINISS
+512 DDEVASEINIFS
-524 LPTEDKNSGETKR
+524 LPAEEKKSGETKR

-542 KSGELELLHQPFG
+542 KSGELQLLHQPFG

-604 GQGFKRLVIKDL
+604 GQGFKRLIIKDL
-616 SEHLQREKS
+616 SEHLQRHTS
-625 SQRNLPARRSPAASP
+625 SQKNLPARRSPAASP
-640 PARRSPAASPPALK
+640 PARRSPAASPPARRSPAASPPARRSPAASPPTRRSPAASLPALEK
-654 KGSPKLTANSPSNTP
+654 MSPKLTASSPSNTP
-669 YTKGRFSISHISTPS
+669 FTKGRFSISHISSPS
-684 PTSKKQG
+684 STSKEQG
-691 TAATEVKESE
+691 TAATELKESE
-701 RDFIGVKTPES
+701 RDFTGVKTPES
-712 FHINQEHQISVP
+712 FHINQEHQISLP

-783 PQVKAVKKCVLKGKS
+783 PQIKAVKKCVLKGKS
-798 AKKLTKS
+798 AKKLTKL

-827 IVIGK
+827 IVIGR

-845 RVVKNCALK
+845 RMVKNCALK
-854 QNMDINESFTGITEM
+854 QNMDINESFTGMTEM

-883 SAAHKTDLTP
+883 SAAHKTDRTP
-893 SCAKAEGSEV
+893 SCAEVEGSEV
-903 HTPEESGEMVISP
+903 HTPEESGVMVISP

-932 VSRFLRLEKS
+932 VSRFLRVEKS
-942 PNSAFVAAK
+942 PDSTFVAVK
-951 LKQTPKKERTVLEE
+951 LNQTPKKKRTVLEE
-965 TVEMSNPLVMPEKHI
+965 KVEMSNPLVMPEKHI
-980 TEVTVKAKRL
+980 TEVTVGAKRL
-990 VKTPKQKIKPVDALL
+990 VKTPQQKMEPIEVPSGVKRLLRTPKQKTEPVEALSSFKKLLRTPKQKIEPVEALS

-1020 VDALSGVKR
+1020 LEALSGVKR

-1038 EPVEALSG
+1038 EPLEALSG

-1059 PVEALSGVKRLLRTP
+1059 PVEALLGIKRLLRTP

-1081 EALSGVKRLLRTP
+1081 EVLSGIKRLFRTP
-1094 KQKTEP
+1094 E
-1100 VEALSGVKR
+1100 
-1109 LLRTPKQKTE
+1109 
-1119 PVEALSGVKR
+1119 
-1129 LLRTPKQK
+1129 
-1137 TEPVEALS
+1137 
-1145 GVKRLLRTPKQKT
+1145 
-1158 EPVEAL
+1158 
-1164 SGVKRLL
+1164 
-1171 RTPKQKMEPLTDEIA
+1171 QKMEPLTDEIA

-1197 KQVVKDLVGV
+1197 KQVVNDLVGV
-1207 CFMKTTQKQKC
+1207 SFMKTTQKQKC
-1218 QPVEDKIGISHIMKT
+1218 QPVEDMIGISHIMKT
-1233 SNQRIQSED
+1233 SKQRIQSED
-1242 MVGIKRLLKTK
+1242 MVGIKRLLKTSK
-1253 ERVEPVEDMF
+1253 ERIEPIEDMF

-1271 PREKYLPV
+1271 PREKYQPV
-1279 DDYVGLQ
+1279 DDFVGLQ

-1295 YSNSELDYV
+1295 YTNSELDYV

-1335 RERESRGNYEREEL
+1335 SEHESRGNYEREEL
-1349 KQEKRMEDSLE
+1349 KQEKRMEDSFE
-1360 KTSLPFVRSR
+1360 KTLPLVRSR

-1376 EQELQENLEHAF
+1376 EQELQENLEHAC
-1388 ISPKESEIVKNIENV
+1388 ISPKESEIVKNIESI
-1403 EKEKIS
+1403 EKEKMS
-1409 DGSPTESHNL
+1409 DGSQTESHNL

-1434 QEPAIQRQRE
+1434 QEPAMQLQRE
-1444 LNQNLKDSD
+1444 LNQYLKDND

-1459 ENPVAPQLNLIQ
+1459 ENPLAPQFNLIQ

-1482 STRAKQQKIEIKENP
+1482 STRAKQQKIEIKESP
-1497 SSLRECEEILQ
+1497 SSLRECEENLK
-1508 ENVNLLELP
+1508 ENVNLPQCSLSSEL
-1517 VLMKESIEDQKEEAI
+1517 VIQDQKEEAV
-1532 AFTTVVKNLGR
+1532 AFTSVVKNLET
-1543 KERTNQCMQEE
+1543 KERANQCMQEE
-1554 IISKIHVH
+1554 IISKMHVP

-1573 SVEIH
+1573 SVEIN

-1592 SRDKD
+1592 SHDKD

-1603 ETTSMKQNL
+1603 ETPSMKQNL
-1612 QTVYQSVTNHI
+1612 QTVHQSVTNHI

-1643 VRGHPLQTGLIA
+1643 VRGNPLQTGLIA

-1667 NEKVALSVRKR
+1667 NEKVALSVRKM
-1678 SRREKKLEM
+1678 SKREKKLEM

-1702 EDNKQE
+1702 EDNKQG

-1714 AKEKSQRQTTRN
+1714 AKEKPRRQTTRN
-1726 PCRAETVKCLQ
+1726 PCRAETAKCIQ

-1746 TIEAAAVEESE
+1746 IIEAAAVEESE
-1757 IDKPTLEIMV
+1757 INKATLEIMV

-1780 RKQLEETKKVST
+1780 RKQLEEAKKVST
-1792 EMVPENITSV
+1792 EMGPENVRSV
-1802 QEAKR
+1802 
-1807 TSKET
+1807 
-1812 VVKIHKSTKNETK
+1812 HKSIKNETK

-1831 EAKTGQSLKLK
+1831 EAETGQSLKLK
-1842 ESHFENTNDAPL
+1842 ESHFENTNEAPL
-1854 DVYSLQANR
+1854 DVHSLQANR
-1863 NSIKKTNQTHGNNR
+1863 NSIKKPNQRYGNKR

-1892 NEKMIPQNISE
+1892 NEKMIPQNMSE
-1903 TEPETISTKDSLGSL
+1903 TEPEVISTKDSLGSL
-1918 QTVQSSKTKEAQNNP
+1918 QTMQSSKTKEAENNP
-1933 TAAMVYDERTV
+1933 IAAMVYDPKDDERTV
-1944 LRHGKRIRKG
+1944 LRHGKRMRKG

-1972 PTEANENTPRRDRGK
+1972 PTEANENTPRRERGK
-1987 KVHFELA
+1987 KVHFELE
-1994 EASSASLRG
+1994 EASSPLR
-2003 KHVLPEGND
+2003 KHILPEGND
-2012 KDQNETSENFPSQA
+2012 KDQNEKRPKCSENMPSQA
-2026 NENLSRRGRRKEVYL
+2026 NENLSRRGIRKEIDL
-2041 TPDKVSSTSLRKK
+2041 TPHEVSSTSLREK
-2054 YSLPE
+2054 YSSPE
-2059 SDAKKDQDAALESTA
+2059 SDAKKEAPKKDQDAALESTA
-2074 SPTKENTS
+2074 SPTKENTP
-2082 RRGRRKQVDHKAAN
+2082 RRGRRKQVDHKVLAVN
-2096 STSFGGKCTWPGDS
+2096 SISFGGKCSLPGDS
-2110 SKEEMSESQ
+2110 SKEEMSEDQ
-2119 NVPFE
+2119 NVPLE
-2124 AISPTK
+2124 AIVSPTK

-2142 SLTSQAANCTSL
+2142 SLTSQAASCTSL
-2154 RGKSSLTENDD
+2154 RGKSSLPENDD
-2165 KDAIPKDQNV
+2165 
-2175 PLGSTTS
+2175 
-2182 QAKVNPSRKGRRR
+2182 
-2195 QVDLTRQAASSTSLQ
+2195 
-2210 GKSGLPEN
+2210 
-2218 DGKEKVPKE
+2218 KEKVPKE

-2240 ANPPRKG
+2240 ANPLRRGRRKHVDLTTQTASSTSLRGKSSLPENDGKEKVPKDQNVPLGNTTEAKANPPRKG
-2247 RQKQVD
+2247 RRKQVD
-2253 LTRQEASS
+2253 LTTQTASS
-2261 TSLRGKSSLPEN
+2261 TSLRGKSSLPENDGKEKVPKEDQNVPLGNITEAKANPPRKGRRKQVDLTSQAASSTSLRGKSSLPENDGKEKVPKEDQNVLLGNTTEAKANPRRKGRRKQVDLTTQTASSASLRGKSSLPEN

-2309 TTQAASSTSL
+2309 TTQTASSTSLKGKSSLPENDGKEKVPKDENVPLGNTTEAKANPLRRGRRKQVDLTTQTASSTSLRGKSSLPENDGKEKVPKEDQNVPLGNITEAKANPPRKGRRKQVDLTSQAASSTSL

-2334 PKEDQNVPLGNTTEA
+2334 PKEDQNVPLGNITEA

-2365 TQAASSTSLR
+2365 SQAASSTSLR

-2394 NVPLETITSQAS
+2394 NM
-2406 KKGRRKQVDLTTQAA
+2406 
-2421 SSTSLRG
+2421 
-2428 KSSLPENGGKEKV
+2428 
-2441 PKEDQNVPLGNS
+2441 PLGNI
-2453 TEAKANPPRRGRR
+2453 TKAKANPPR
-2466 KQVDLTTQAASS
+2466 
-2478 TSLRGKS
+2478 
-2485 SLPENDGKEK
+2485 
-2495 VPKEDQNVPLET
+2495 
-2507 ITSQASIKGRRK
+2507 
-2519 QVDLTTQAASSTSLR
+2519 
-2534 GKSRLPENGGKEK
+2534 
-2547 VPKEDQ
+2547 
-2553 NVPLGNSTEAKAN
+2553 
-2566 PPRRGR
+2566 
-2572 RKQVDLATQAAS
+2572 
-2584 STSLRGKSSLPE
+2584 
-2596 NGGKEK
+2596 
-2602 VPKEDQNVPLG
+2602 
-2613 NSTEAK
+2613 
-2619 ANPPRRGRRKQV
+2619 
-2631 DLTTQAA
+2631 
-2638 SSTSLRGKSSLPEN
+2638 
-2652 DDKEKVPKEDQN
+2652 
-2664 VPLENIT
+2664 
-2671 SQASKK
+2671 K

-2684 LTSQVARSTS
+2684 LTSQAASSTS
-2694 LREKRHL
+2694 LKGKRHL
-2701 PEDEKAAKKLKSES
+2701 PEDEKAAKKLKSEC
-2715 GQSITLQKETR
+2715 GESITLQKKKS
-2726 NKTKGELGKGDISMI
+2726 NKTKGELGKGGISMI
-2741 QSAGGTERKTRASA
+2741 PSAGGTERKTRASA
-2755 RTRK
+2755 RARK

>member
-91 IVDRSFRFEYLP
+91 IVDRSFRFEYPP

-132 LQSSRSKSPQT
+132 LQSPTSKSPHT
-143 SDKIIECEGQNFG
+143 SDKNIECEGQNFG

-210 VKTQKDGNDEIP
+210 VKTQKDGNEEIP

-244 TQTKEKEAIIGE
+244 TQTKEKETIIGE
-256 DIEQSEVKEQEIH
+256 DIEQSKVEQSKVKEQEINN
-269 SVELNQISTEGNSS
+269 VELNQISTEGNSS
-283 KKTNEISSANSDEPR
+283 KKTNEISSANSGEPR

-309 TEISNE
+309 TEISSE

-322 CSRVGGNESCILGK
+322 CSSVGGNESCILGK

-375 KERDSETVEFSPGYS
+375 KERDSETVAFSPGYS

-397 SVRQGKKISNKS
+397 SVRQSKKNSNKS
-409 PSSELLTPE
+409 PLSELLTPE
-418 RLISKDASSASGKY
+418 RLTPKDESSASRKH
-432 HSGARRGRRMS
+432 HSGVRRGRRMS
-443 SGKMAEETLEGDS
+443 SGKMAEETLERDP
-456 SQEPDKNVDIKG
+456 SQEHYKNVDIKG

-506 SDALLR
+506 SVALLR
-512 DDEVASKINISS
+512 DDEVASEINISS
-524 LPTEDKNSGETKR
+524 LPTEDKKSGETKR

-616 SEHLQREKS
+616 SEHLQRQKS
-625 SQRNLPARRSPAASP
+625 SQKSLPARRSPAASL
-640 PARRSPAASPPALK
+640 PALEK
-654 KGSPKLTANSPSNTP
+654 MSPKLTANSPSNTP
-669 YTKGRFSISHISTPS
+669 FTKGRFSISHISTPS
-684 PTSKKQG
+684 PTSKEQG
-691 TAATEVKESE
+691 TAATEVKES
-701 RDFIGVKTPES
+701 DGDYTGVKTPES
-712 FHINQEHQISVP
+712 FHINQEHQMSVP

-827 IVIGK
+827 IVIGR
-832 AHTTTVKLVGQAP
+832 AHTTRVKLVGQAP

-854 QNMDINESFTGITEM
+854 QNMDINESFTGMTEM

-893 SCAKAEGSEV
+893 SCAEVEGSEV

-932 VSRFLRLEKS
+932 VSCFLRVEKS
-942 PNSAFVAAK
+942 PNSAFVAVK

-965 TVEMSNPLVMPEKHI
+965 KVEMSNPLVMPEKHI
-980 TEVTVKAKRL
+980 TEMTVGAKRL
-990 VKTPKQKIKPVDALL
+990 VKTPKQKMEPVEALS
-1005 GIKRLLRTPKQKTEP
+1005 GVKRLLRTPKQKTEP
-1020 VDALSGVKR
+1020 VEALSGVTR

-1046 VKRLLRTPKQKTE
+1046 VKRLLRTPKQKTK
-1059 PVEALSGVKRLLRTP
+1059 PVEVLSGIKRLLRTP
-1074 KQKTEPV
+1074 E
-1081 EALSGVKRLLRTP
+1081 
-1094 KQKTEP
+1094 
-1100 VEALSGVKR
+1100 
-1109 LLRTPKQKTE
+1109 
-1119 PVEALSGVKR
+1119 
-1129 LLRTPKQK
+1129 
-1137 TEPVEALS
+1137 
-1145 GVKRLLRTPKQKT
+1145 
-1158 EPVEAL
+1158 
-1164 SGVKRLL
+1164 
-1171 RTPKQKMEPLTDEIA
+1171 QKMEPLTDEIA

-1197 KQVVKDLVGV
+1197 KQVVNDLVGV
-1207 CFMKTTQKQKC
+1207 SSMKTIRKQKC
-1218 QPVEDKIGISHIMKT
+1218 QPAEDMIGISHMTT
-1233 SNQRIQSED
+1233 SKQRIQSED
-1242 MVGIKRLLKTK
+1242 TVGIERLLKTSN

-1279 DDYVGLQ
+1279 DDFVGLQ

-1295 YSNSELDYV
+1295 YSNSELDYA

-1335 RERESRGNYEREEL
+1335 SEHESRGNYEREL
-1349 KQEKRMEDSLE
+1349 KQEKKMEDSLE

-1376 EQELQENLEHAF
+1376 EQELQESLEHAC
-1388 ISPKESEIVKNIENV
+1388 ISPKESEIVKNIENI
-1403 EKEKIS
+1403 EKEKMS
-1409 DGSPTESHNL
+1409 DGSQTESHNL

-1434 QEPAIQRQRE
+1434 QEPAMQLQRE
-1444 LNQNLKDSD
+1444 LNQYLKDSD

-1471 GSIDLS
+1471 ESINLS
-1477 GKDKK
+1477 SKDKK
-1482 STRAKQQKIEIKENP
+1482 PTRAKQQKIEIKENP
-1497 SSLRECEEILQ
+1497 SSLRECEENLK
-1508 ENVNLLELP
+1508 ENVHLLELP
-1517 VLMKESIEDQKEEAI
+1517 VLMKERIEDQKEEAV
-1532 AFTTVVKNLGR
+1532 AFSSVVKNLGR

-1554 IISKIHVH
+1554 IFSKIHVH

-1573 SVEIH
+1573 SVEIN

-1592 SRDKD
+1592 SHDKD
-1597 SLMPQR
+1597 SLMLQR
-1603 ETTSMKQNL
+1603 ETTSIKQNL
-1612 QTVYQSVTNHI
+1612 QTVHQSVTNHI

-1631 MKTANVS
+1631 LKTANIS
-1638 SSSKN
+1638 SSSKI

-1655 PEDKSDQGSVEN
+1655 PEDKSEEGSVKN

-1678 SRREKKLEM
+1678 SRGAKKLEM

-1702 EDNKQE
+1702 EDNKQG

-1714 AKEKSQRQTTRN
+1714 AKEKPQRQTTRN
-1726 PCRAETVKCLQ
+1726 PCRAETAKCIQ

-1746 TIEAAAVEESE
+1746 IIEVAAVEESE
-1757 IDKPTLEIMV
+1757 INKPTLEIMV

-1792 EMVPENITSV
+1792 EMGPENVRRV
-1802 QEAKR
+1802 QETKR

-1812 VVKIHKSTKNETK
+1812 AVKTQKSIKNETK
-1825 AAQGNK
+1825 AVQGNK
-1831 EAKTGQSLKLK
+1831 EAETGQSLKLK
-1842 ESHFENTNDAPL
+1842 KSHFENTNEAPL

-1863 NSIKKTNQTHGNNR
+1863 NSIKKTNQRHGNKR

-1903 TEPETISTKDSLGSL
+1903 PEPETISTKDALGSL

-1933 TAAMVYDERTV
+1933 TAAMVYGPKDDERTV

-1960 SETKQIEILENN
+1960 SETKQIEIFENN
-1972 PTEANENTPRRDRGK
+1972 PTEANENIPRRDRGK
-1987 KVHFELA
+1987 KVHFELE

-2003 KHVLPEGND
+2003 KHILPEGND
-2012 KDQNETSENFPSQA
+2012 KDQNETSENISSQA
-2026 NENLSRRGRRKEVYL
+2026 NENLSRRGRRKEVDL
-2041 TPDKVSSTSLRKK
+2041 TPHAVSSTSLREK

-2059 SDAKKDQDAALESTA
+2059 SDAKKEAPKKDQDAALESTA

-2082 RRGRRKQVDHKAAN
+2082 RRGRRKQVDHKVLAAN
-2096 STSFGGKCTWPGDS
+2096 STSFGGKCSLPGDS
-2110 SKEEMSESQ
+2110 SKEEMSEDQ
-2119 NVPFE
+2119 NVPLE
-2124 AISPTK
+2124 AIVSPTK

-2142 SLTSQAANCTSL
+2142 SLTSQAASCTSL
-2154 RGKSSLTENDD
+2154 RGKSSLTENED
-2165 KDAIPKDQNV
+2165 KDAI
-2175 PLGSTTS
+2175 
-2182 QAKVNPSRKGRRR
+2182 
-2195 QVDLTRQAASSTSLQ
+2195 
-2210 GKSGLPEN
+2210 
-2218 DGKEKVPKE
+2218 
-2227 DQNVPL
+2227 
-2233 GNTTEAK
+2233 
-2240 ANPPRKG
+2240 
-2247 RQKQVD
+2247 
-2253 LTRQEASS
+2253 
-2261 TSLRGKSSLPEN
+2261 
-2273 DGKEKV
+2273 
-2279 PKEDQNVPLGNTT
+2279 
-2292 EAKANP
+2292 
-2298 PRKGRR
+2298 
-2304 KQVDL
+2304 
-2309 TTQAASSTSL
+2309 
-2319 RGKSSLPENDGKEKV
+2319 
-2334 PKEDQNVPLGNTTEA
+2334 
-2349 KANPP
+2349 
-2354 RKGRRKQVDLT
+2354 
-2365 TQAASSTSLR
+2365 
-2375 GKSSLPENDGKEKV
+2375 

-2394 NVPLETITSQAS
+2394 NVPLENITSQAS
-2406 KKGRRKQVDLTTQAA
+2406 K
-2421 SSTSLRG
+2421 
-2428 KSSLPENGGKEKV
+2428 
-2441 PKEDQNVPLGNS
+2441 
-2453 TEAKANPPRRGRR
+2453 RGRR

-2495 VPKEDQNVPLET
+2495 VPKEDPNVPLGNTTE
-2507 ITSQASIKGRRK
+2507 AKANPPRKGRRK
-2519 QVDLTTQAASSTSLR
+2519 QVDLTTQT
-2534 GKSRLPENGGKEK
+2534 
-2547 VPKEDQ
+2547 
-2553 NVPLGNSTEAKAN
+2553 
-2566 PPRRGR
+2566 
-2572 RKQVDLATQAAS
+2572 AS
-2584 STSLRGKSSLPE
+2584 STSLRGKSSLP
-2596 NGGKEK
+2596 K
-2602 VPKEDQNVPLG
+2602 
-2613 NSTEAK
+2613 
-2619 ANPPRRGRRKQV
+2619 
-2631 DLTTQAA
+2631 
-2638 SSTSLRGKSSLPEN
+2638 N
-2652 DDKEKVPKEDQN
+2652 DDKEKTPKEDQN

-2671 SQASKK
+2671 SQASKR

-2684 LTSQVARSTS
+2684 LTSQPASSTS
-2694 LREKRHL
+2694 LRGKRHL
-2701 PEDEKAAKKLKSES
+2701 PEDEKAAKKLKSVCGE
-2715 GQSITLQKETR
+2715 SITLQKETR
-2726 NKTKGELGKGDISMI
+2726 NKTKGELGKGDIGMI

>member
-125 QQVAEVE
+125 QQVEEVE
-132 LQSSRSKSPQT
+132 LQNPASKSPHI

-156 ENDKQSTEEDISR
+156 ENDKQSTKEDISR

-210 VKTQKDGNDEIP
+210 EKTQIDGNEEIP

-256 DIEQSEVKEQEIH
+256 DIEQSKVKEQEIH

-283 KKTNEISSANSDEPR
+283 KKSNEISSANSGEPW
-298 TGQDPSLGVKA
+298 TEQDPSLGVKA
-309 TEISNE
+309 TELSNE

-375 KERDSETVEFSPGYS
+375 KERNSETVEFSPGYS

-397 SVRQGKKISNKS
+397 SVRQGKKFSNKS

-418 RLISKDASSASGKY
+418 SLTPKDASSASCEH

-443 SGKMAEETLEGDS
+443 SGKMAEETLERDS
-456 SQEPDKNVDIKG
+456 SQEPDKNVDTKG
-468 SDVKEKLTTENYQ
+468 SEVKEKLTTENYQ

-491 VLGPHRLSSK
+491 VLGPHRLSK

-506 SDALLR
+506 SVALLR
-512 DDEVASKINISS
+512 DGEVTSKINISS
-524 LPTEDKNSGETKR
+524 LPTEDKKSEGETKR

-542 KSGELELLHQPFG
+542 KSGELELLQQPFG

-616 SEHLQREKS
+616 SEHLQRQKPP
-625 SQRNLPARRSPAASP
+625 QKNLPARRSPAASP
-640 PARRSPAASPPALK
+640 PARRSPAASPPARRSPAASPPALEK
-654 KGSPKLTANSPSNTP
+654 VSPKLTANSPSNTP
-669 YTKGRFSISHISTPS
+669 YTKGCFSISHISTPS
-684 PTSKKQG
+684 PTSKEQG
-691 TAATEVKESE
+691 IAATEVKESE
-701 RDFIGVKTPES
+701 RDFTGVKTPES
-712 FHINQEHQISVP
+712 FHVNQEHRMSVP

-773 AEVVKLGVAR
+773 AEVVKLGVAK

-798 AKKLTKS
+798 AKKLKS

-854 QNMDINESFTGITEM
+854 QNMDINESFTGMTEM

-883 SAAHKTDLTP
+883 SAHKTNLTP
-893 SCAKAEGSEV
+893 SCAKAEGSEI

-916 LSTSGMSQQR
+916 LSTSTMSQQR

-951 LKQTPKKERTVLEE
+951 LKPTPKKERTVLEE
-965 TVEMSNPLVMPEKHI
+965 KMEMSNPLVMPEKHI
-980 TEVTVKAKRL
+980 TEVTVRAKRL
-990 VKTPKQKIKPVDALL
+990 VKTPKQK
-1005 GIKRLLRTPKQKTEP
+1005 TEP
-1020 VDALSGVKR
+1020 I
-1029 LLRTPKQKT
+1029 
-1038 EPVEALSG
+1038 EALSG

-1074 KQKTEPV
+1074 KQKTEPIEALSGVRRLLRTPKQKTEPIEALSGVRRLLRTPKQKTEPIEALSGVKRLLRTPKQKTEPIEALSGVKRLLRTPKQKTESV

-1100 VEALSGVKR
+1100 IEVLSGI
-1109 LLRTPKQKTE
+1109 
-1119 PVEALSGVKR
+1119 
-1129 LLRTPKQK
+1129 
-1137 TEPVEALS
+1137 
-1145 GVKRLLRTPKQKT
+1145 
-1158 EPVEAL
+1158 
-1164 SGVKRLL
+1164 KRLL

-1197 KQVVKDLVGV
+1197 KQVVNDLVGV
-1207 CFMKTTQKQKC
+1207 SFLKTTQKQKC
-1218 QPVEDKIGISHIMKT
+1218 QPVENMIRISHIMKT

-1253 ERVEPVEDMF
+1253 ERIEPVEDMF

-1295 YSNSELDYV
+1295 YSNYELDYV

-1335 RERESRGNYEREEL
+1335 SEHESRGNYEREEL
-1349 KQEKRMEDSLE
+1349 KQEKRIEDSLE

-1376 EQELQENLEHAF
+1376 EQELQENLEHAC
-1388 ISPKESEIVKNIENV
+1388 ILPKESEIVKNIENI
-1403 EKEKIS
+1403 EKEKVS
-1409 DGSPTESHNL
+1409 DGSLTESHNL

-1434 QEPAIQRQRE
+1434 QEPAMQLQRE
-1444 LNQNLKDSD
+1444 
-1453 DKELLF
+1453 
-1459 ENPVAPQLNLIQ
+1459 
-1471 GSIDLS
+1471 
-1477 GKDKK
+1477 
-1482 STRAKQQKIEIKENP
+1482 
-1497 SSLRECEEILQ
+1497 
-1508 ENVNLLELP
+1508 
-1517 VLMKESIEDQKEEAI
+1517 
-1532 AFTTVVKNLGR
+1532 
-1543 KERTNQCMQEE
+1543 
-1554 IISKIHVH
+1554 
-1562 KQLDKNKEAVS
+1562 
-1573 SVEIH
+1573 
-1578 GTFHS
+1578 
-1583 SRRGKRSLE
+1583 
-1592 SRDKD
+1592 
-1597 SLMPQR
+1597 
-1603 ETTSMKQNL
+1603 
-1612 QTVYQSVTNHI
+1612 
-1623 LIMENDQS
+1623 
-1631 MKTANVS
+1631 S

-1655 PEDKSDQGSVEN
+1655 PEDKSDQGNVEN
-1667 NEKVALSVRKR
+1667 NEKVTLSVRKR
-1678 SRREKKLEM
+1678 SRRAKKLEM
-1687 LESLVPAKRTRRGKT
+1687 LESLVPVKRTRRGKT
-1702 EDNKQE
+1702 EDNEQG
-1708 FTEEHD
+1708 FTGEHD
-1714 AKEKSQRQTTRN
+1714 AKEKPQRQTTRN
-1726 PCRAETVKCLQ
+1726 PCRAETVKCVQ
-1737 TDEQDFANS
+1737 RDEQDFANS

-1757 IDKPTLEIMV
+1757 INKPTLEIMV

-1780 RKQLEETKKVST
+1780 RKQLEETKKEST
-1792 EMVPENITSV
+1792 EMGPENVRSV
-1802 QEAKR
+1802 QETKR

-1812 VVKIHKSTKNETK
+1812 VVKTHKSIKNETK

-1863 NSIKKTNQTHGNNR
+1863 NSIKKTNQTHGNKR

-1903 TEPETISTKDSLGSL
+1903 TEPETISAKDSIGSL
-1918 QTVQSSKTKEAQNNP
+1918 ETVQNSKTKEAQNNP
-1933 TAAMVYDERTV
+1933 TAAMVYGPKDDERTV
-1944 LRHGKRIRKG
+1944 LRHGKRTRKG

-1972 PTEANENTPRRDRGK
+1972 PTEANENTPKRDRGK
-1987 KVHFELA
+1987 KVHFELE

-2003 KHVLPEGND
+2003 KHILPEGND
-2012 KDQNETSENFPSQA
+2012 KDQNETSENIPSQA
-2026 NENLSRRGRRKEVYL
+2026 NENLSRRGRSKEVDL
-2041 TPDKVSSTSLRKK
+2041 IPDAVSSTSLRKK
-2054 YSLPE
+2054 YSLSE
-2059 SDAKKDQDAALESTA
+2059 SDAKKDQDAALESTS

-2082 RRGRRKQVDHKAAN
+2082 RRGGRKQVDHKVLAAN
-2096 STSFGGKCTWPGDS
+2096 STSFGGKYTLPRDS

-2119 NVPFE
+2119 NVPLE
-2124 AISPTK
+2124 AVVSPTK
-2130 EKLSRRGRRNQV
+2130 EKLSRSGRRNQV
-2142 SLTSQAANCTSL
+2142 SLTSQAASCTSL

-2175 PLGSTTS
+2175 PLGRTTS
-2182 QAKVNPSRKGRRR
+2182 QAKVNPSKKGRRK
-2195 QVDLTRQAASSTSLQ
+2195 QVDLTTQAASSTSF
-2210 GKSGLPEN
+2210 
-2218 DGKEKVPKE
+2218 
-2227 DQNVPL
+2227 
-2233 GNTTEAK
+2233 
-2240 ANPPRKG
+2240 
-2247 RQKQVD
+2247 
-2253 LTRQEASS
+2253 
-2261 TSLRGKSSLPEN
+2261 RGKSSLPEN
-2273 DGKEKV
+2273 DDKV
-2279 PKEDQNVPLGNTT
+2279 KVLKEDQNVPLRNTT

-2334 PKEDQNVPLGNTTEA
+2334 PKEDQIVPLGNTTEA

-2375 GKSSLPENDGKEKV
+2375 GKSNLPEND
-2389 PKEDQ
+2389 D
-2394 NVPLETITSQAS
+2394 
-2406 KKGRRKQVDLTTQAA
+2406 
-2421 SSTSLRG
+2421 
-2428 KSSLPENGGKEKV
+2428 KEKV
-2441 PKEDQNVPLGNS
+2441 PKEDQNVPLGNT
-2453 TEAKANPPRRGRR
+2453 TEAKANPPR
-2466 KQVDLTTQAASS
+2466 
-2478 TSLRGKS
+2478 
-2485 SLPENDGKEK
+2485 
-2495 VPKEDQNVPLET
+2495 
-2507 ITSQASIKGRRK
+2507 KGRRK
-2519 QVDLTTQAASSTSLR
+2519 
-2534 GKSRLPENGGKEK
+2534 K
-2547 VPKEDQ
+2547 
-2553 NVPLGNSTEAKAN
+2553 
-2566 PPRRGR
+2566 
-2572 RKQVDLATQAAS
+2572 
-2584 STSLRGKSSLPE
+2584 
-2596 NGGKEK
+2596 
-2602 VPKEDQNVPLG
+2602 
-2613 NSTEAK
+2613 
-2619 ANPPRRGRRKQV
+2619 V

-2652 DDKEKVPKEDQN
+2652 DDKEKVLKEDQNVPLGNIISQASKKGRRIQVDFTIQAASSTSLRGKRSLPENDGKEKVPKEDQN
-2664 VPLENIT
+2664 VPLGNTTEAKANPPR
-2671 SQASKK
+2671 K

-2684 LTSQVARSTS
+2684 LTSQVASSSS
-2694 LREKRHL
+2694 LRGKRHL
-2701 PEDEKAAKKLKSES
+2701 PEDEKAAKKLKTEY
-2715 GQSITLQKETR
+2715 GENITLQKETR
-2726 NKTKGELGKGDISMI
+2726 NKTKEKLGKGDISMI

>member
-49 CKIEVNENKEAI
+49 CKIEVNENKEAV

-91 IVDRSFRFEYLP
+91 IVDRSFRFEYPP

-132 LQSSRSKSPQT
+132 LQSPTSKSPHT
-143 SDKIIECEGQNFG
+143 SDKNIECEGQNFG

-210 VKTQKDGNDEIP
+210 VKTQKDGNEEIP

-229 NAQQISLLIFPSGQE
+229 NAQQISLLVFPSSQE
-244 TQTKEKEAIIGE
+244 TQTKEKETIIGE
-256 DIEQSEVKEQEIH
+256 DIEQSYVKEQEINN
-269 SVELNQISTEGNSS
+269 VELNQISTEGNSS
-283 KKTNEISSANSDEPR
+283 KKTNEISSANSGEPR
-298 TGQDPSLGVKA
+298 TGQDSSLGVKA

-322 CSRVGGNESCILGK
+322 CSSVGGNESCILGK
-336 SNKYSKQKRNS
+336 SNKYSKQRRNS

-358 EEVLKEIHDETY
+358 EEVLKEIHYETS
-370 SVSIT
+370 SVSVT
-375 KERDSETVEFSPGYS
+375 KERDSETVAFSPGYS

-397 SVRQGKKISNKS
+397 SVRQSKKNSNKS
-409 PSSELLTPE
+409 PLSQLLTPE
-418 RLISKDASSASGKY
+418 RLTPKDESPASRKH

-443 SGKMAEETLEGDS
+443 SGKMAEETLERDP
-456 SQEPDKNVDIKG
+456 SQEHYKNVDIKG

-506 SDALLR
+506 SVVLLR
-512 DDEVASKINISS
+512 DDEVASEINISS
-524 LPTEDKNSGETKR
+524 LPTEDKKSGETKR

-542 KSGELELLHQPFG
+542 KSREIELLHQPLG

-616 SEHLQREKS
+616 SEHLQRQKS
-625 SQRNLPARRSPAASP
+625 SQKNLPARRSPAASP
-640 PARRSPAASPPALK
+640 PARRSPVASPPARRSPVASPPARRSPVASPPARRSPVASPPARRSPAASPPALEK
-654 KGSPKLTANSPSNTP
+654 MSPKLTANSPSNTP
-669 YTKGRFSISHISTPS
+669 FTKGRFSISHISTPS
-684 PTSKKQG
+684 PTSKEQG
-691 TAATEVKESE
+691 TAATEVKESDG
-701 RDFIGVKTPES
+701 DFTGVKTPES

-738 AKRTPMKRR
+738 VKRTPMKRR

-827 IVIGK
+827 IVIGR
-832 AHTTTVKLVGQAP
+832 AHATRVKLVGQAP

-854 QNMDINESFTGITEM
+854 QNMDINESFTGMTEM

-893 SCAKAEGSEV
+893 SCAEVEGSEV

-916 LSTSGMSQQR
+916 LSISGMSQQR

-932 VSRFLRLEKS
+932 VSRFLRVEKS
-942 PNSAFVAAK
+942 PNSAFVAVK

-965 TVEMSNPLVMPEKHI
+965 KVEMSNPLVMPEKHI
-980 TEVTVKAKRL
+980 TEMTVGAKRL
-990 VKTPKQKIKPVDALL
+990 VKTPKQKM
-1005 GIKRLLRTPKQKTEP
+1005 EP
-1020 VDALSGVKR
+1020 VEPLSGVKR
-1029 LLRTPKQKT
+1029 LLRTPKQKM

-1074 KQKTEPV
+1074 KQKTEPI

-1094 KQKTEP
+1094 KEKTEP
-1100 VEALSGVKR
+1100 IEALSGIKR

-1119 PVEALSGVKR
+1119 PIEALSGIKR

-1137 TEPVEALS
+1137 TKSVEVLS
-1145 GVKRLLRTPKQKT
+1145 GIKRLLRTPEQKT
-1158 EPVEAL
+1158 EL
-1164 SGVKRLL
+1164 
-1171 RTPKQKMEPLTDEIA
+1171 LTDEIA

-1197 KQVVKDLVGV
+1197 KQVVNDLVGV
-1207 CFMKTTQKQKC
+1207 SFMKTTRKQKC
-1218 QPVEDKIGISHIMKT
+1218 QSVEDMIGISHMKR
-1233 SNQRIQSED
+1233 SKQRIQSED
-1242 MVGIKRLLKTK
+1242 TVGMKRLLKTSR
-1253 ERVEPVEDMF
+1253 ERVEPVEDLF

-1279 DDYVGLQ
+1279 DDFVGLQ

-1295 YSNSELDYV
+1295 YSNSELDFA

-1335 RERESRGNYEREEL
+1335 SEHESRGNYERGL
-1349 KQEKRMEDSLE
+1349 KQEKKMEDSLE

-1370 NRNIKN
+1370 NGNIKN
-1376 EQELQENLEHAF
+1376 EQELQESLEHAC
-1388 ISPKESEIVKNIENV
+1388 ISPKESESVKNIENI
-1403 EKEKIS
+1403 EKEKMS
-1409 DGSPTESHNL
+1409 NGSQTQSHNL

-1434 QEPAIQRQRE
+1434 QEPAMQLQRE
-1444 LNQNLKDSD
+1444 LNQYLKDSD

-1471 GSIDLS
+1471 ESIDLS
-1477 GKDKK
+1477 SKDKK

-1497 SSLRECEEILQ
+1497 SSLRECEENLK

-1517 VLMKESIEDQKEEAI
+1517 VLMKERIEDQKEEAV
-1532 AFTTVVKNLGR
+1532 AFTSVVKNLGR

-1573 SVEIH
+1573 SVEIN

-1592 SRDKD
+1592 SHDKD
-1597 SLMPQR
+1597 SLMLQR

-1612 QTVYQSVTNHI
+1612 QTVHQSVTNHI

-1631 MKTANVS
+1631 LKTANVS

-1643 VRGHPLQTGLIA
+1643 VRGHTLQIGLIA
-1655 PEDKSDQGSVEN
+1655 PEDKSDQDSVKN

-1678 SRREKKLEM
+1678 SRGEKK
-1687 LESLVPAKRTRRGKT
+1687 LVPAKRTRRGKT
-1702 EDNKQE
+1702 EDNKQG

-1714 AKEKSQRQTTRN
+1714 AKEKPQRQTTRN
-1726 PCRAETVKCLQ
+1726 PCRAETAKCIQ
-1737 TDEQDFANS
+1737 TDEQDFAHS
-1746 TIEAAAVEESE
+1746 IIEAAAVEESE
-1757 IDKPTLEIMV
+1757 INKPTLEIMV

-1780 RKQLEETKKVST
+1780 RKQLEETEKVST
-1792 EMVPENITSV
+1792 EMGPESVRPV
-1802 QEAKR
+1802 QETKR

-1812 VVKIHKSTKNETK
+1812 VVKTHKAIKNETK
-1825 AAQGNK
+1825 AVQGTK
-1831 EAKTGQSLKLK
+1831 EAETGQSLKLK
-1842 ESHFENTNDAPL
+1842 KSHFENTNEAPL

-1863 NSIKKTNQTHGNNR
+1863 NSIKKTNQRHGNKR

-1892 NEKMIPQNISE
+1892 NEKMIPQNIPE

-1918 QTVQSSKTKEAQNNP
+1918 QTVQNSKTKEAQNNP
-1933 TAAMVYDERTV
+1933 TAAMVYGPKDVERTV

-1972 PTEANENTPRRDRGK
+1972 PTEANENTSRRDREK
-1987 KVHFELA
+1987 KVHFELE
-1994 EASSASLRG
+1994 EANSASLRG
-2003 KHVLPEGND
+2003 KHILPEGND
-2012 KDQNETSENFPSQA
+2012 KDQNETSENIPSQA
-2026 NENLSRRGRRKEVYL
+2026 NENLSRRGRRKEVDL
-2041 TPDKVSSTSLRKK
+2041 TPHAVSSTFLREK

-2059 SDAKKDQDAALESTA
+2059 SDAKKEAPKKDQVAALESTA

-2082 RRGRRKQVDHKAAN
+2082 RRGRRKQVDHKALAAN
-2096 STSFGGKCTWPGDS
+2096 STSFGGKCSLPGDS
-2110 SKEEMSESQ
+2110 SKEEMSEDQ
-2119 NVPFE
+2119 NVPLE
-2124 AISPTK
+2124 AIVSPTK

-2142 SLTSQAANCTSL
+2142 SLTSRAASCTSL

-2165 KDAIPKDQNV
+2165 KDAIPKEDQNV

-2182 QAKVNPSRKGRRR
+2182 QAKANPPRKGRRK
-2195 QVDLTRQAASSTSLQ
+2195 QVDLTTQAARSTSLR
-2210 GKSGLPEN
+2210 GKSSLPEN

-2227 DQNVPL
+2227 DLNVTL

-2247 RQKQVD
+2247 RRKQVD
-2253 LTRQEASS
+2253 LTTQATRSTSLRGKSSLPENDNKEKTPKEDQNVPLENITSQASKRGRRKQVNLTTQAASS

-2273 DGKEKV
+2273 DGKEKVPKEDPNVTLGNTTEAKANPPRKGRRKQVDLTTQATRSTSLRGKSSLPENDNKEKTPKENQNVPLENITSQASKRGRRKQVDLTTQAASSTPLRGKSSLPENDGKEKVPKEDPNVPLGNTTEEKANPPRKGRRKQVDLMTQAASSTSLRGKSSLPENDDKEKV

-2319 RGKSSLPENDGKEKV
+2319 RGKSSLPENDNKEK
-2334 PKEDQNVPLGNTTEA
+2334 T
-2349 KANPP
+2349 
-2354 RKGRRKQVDLT
+2354 
-2365 TQAASSTSLR
+2365 
-2375 GKSSLPENDGKEKV
+2375 
-2389 PKEDQ
+2389 
-2394 NVPLETITSQAS
+2394 
-2406 KKGRRKQVDLTTQAA
+2406 
-2421 SSTSLRG
+2421 
-2428 KSSLPENGGKEKV
+2428 
-2441 PKEDQNVPLGNS
+2441 
-2453 TEAKANPPRRGRR
+2453 
-2466 KQVDLTTQAASS
+2466 
-2478 TSLRGKS
+2478 
-2485 SLPENDGKEK
+2485 
-2495 VPKEDQNVPLET
+2495 
-2507 ITSQASIKGRRK
+2507 
-2519 QVDLTTQAASSTSLR
+2519 
-2534 GKSRLPENGGKEK
+2534 
-2547 VPKEDQ
+2547 
-2553 NVPLGNSTEAKAN
+2553 
-2566 PPRRGR
+2566 
-2572 RKQVDLATQAAS
+2572 
-2584 STSLRGKSSLPE
+2584 
-2596 NGGKEK
+2596 
-2602 VPKEDQNVPLG
+2602 
-2613 NSTEAK
+2613 
-2619 ANPPRRGRRKQV
+2619 
-2631 DLTTQAA
+2631 
-2638 SSTSLRGKSSLPEN
+2638 
-2652 DDKEKVPKEDQN
+2652 PKEDQN

-2671 SQASKK
+2671 SQASKR

-2684 LTSQVARSTS
+2684 LTSQATNSTS
-2694 LREKRHL
+2694 LRGKRHL
-2701 PEDEKAAKKLKSES
+2701 PEDEKAAKKLKSECGES
-2715 GQSITLQKETR
+2715 TTQQKETR
-2726 NKTKGELGKGDISMI
+2726 NKTKGELGKGGISMI

>member
-91 IVDRSFRFEYLP
+91 IVDRSFRFEYPP

-132 LQSSRSKSPQT
+132 LQSPTSKSPHT
-143 SDKIIECEGQNFG
+143 SDKNIECEGQNFG

-210 VKTQKDGNDEIP
+210 VKTQKDGNEEIP

-229 NAQQISLLIFPSGQE
+229 NAQQISLLVFPSGQE
-244 TQTKEKEAIIGE
+244 TQTKEKETIIGE
-256 DIEQSEVKEQEIH
+256 DIEQSKVKEQEINN
-269 SVELNQISTEGNSS
+269 VELNQISTEGNSS
-283 KKTNEISSANSDEPR
+283 KKTNELSSANSGEPR
-298 TGQDPSLGVKA
+298 TGQDSSLGVKA

-322 CSRVGGNESCILGK
+322 CSSVGGNESCIFGK
-336 SNKYSKQKRNS
+336 SNKYSKQRRNS

-358 EEVLKEIHDETY
+358 EEVLKEIHYETS
-370 SVSIT
+370 SVSVT
-375 KERDSETVEFSPGYS
+375 KERDSETFAFSPGYS

-397 SVRQGKKISNKS
+397 SVRQSKKNSNKS
-409 PSSELLTPE
+409 PLSELLTPE
-418 RLISKDASSASGKY
+418 RLTPKDESSASRKH

-443 SGKMAEETLEGDS
+443 SGKMAEETLERDP
-456 SQEPDKNVDIKG
+456 SQEHYKNVDIKG

-506 SDALLR
+506 SVVLLR
-512 DDEVASKINISS
+512 DDEVASEINISS
-524 LPTEDKNSGETKR
+524 LPTEDKKSGETKR

-542 KSGELELLHQPFG
+542 KSREIELLHQPLG

-616 SEHLQREKS
+616 SEHLQRQKS
-625 SQRNLPARRSPAASP
+625 SQKNLPARRSPAASSPARRSPAASSPARRSPAASSPARRSPAASSPARRSPAASP
-640 PARRSPAASPPALK
+640 PARRSLAASPPALEK
-654 KGSPKLTANSPSNTP
+654 MSPKLTANSPSNTP
-669 YTKGRFSISHISTPS
+669 FTKGRFSISHISTPS
-684 PTSKKQG
+684 PTSKEQG
-691 TAATEVKESE
+691 TAATEVKESDG
-701 RDFIGVKTPES
+701 DFTGVKTPES

-738 AKRTPMKRR
+738 VKRTPMKRR

-827 IVIGK
+827 IVIGR
-832 AHTTTVKLVGQAP
+832 AHTTRVKLVGQAP

-854 QNMDINESFTGITEM
+854 QNMDINESFTGMTEM

-893 SCAKAEGSEV
+893 SYAEVEGSEV

-916 LSTSGMSQQR
+916 LSISGMSQQR
-926 KDSQDV
+926 KDSQEV
-932 VSRFLRLEKS
+932 VSRFLRVEKS
-942 PNSAFVAAK
+942 PNSAFVAVK

-965 TVEMSNPLVMPEKHI
+965 KVEMSNPLVMPEKHI
-980 TEVTVKAKRL
+980 TEMTVGAKRL
-990 VKTPKQKIKPVDALL
+990 AKTPKQKM
-1005 GIKRLLRTPKQKTEP
+1005 EP
-1020 VDALSGVKR
+1020 VEALSGVKR
-1029 LLRTPKQKT
+1029 LLRTPKQKM

-1059 PVEALSGVKRLLRTP
+1059 PIEALSGVKRLLRTP
-1074 KQKTEPV
+1074 KQKTEPI
-1081 EALSGVKRLLRTP
+1081 EALSGIKRLLRTP
-1094 KQKTEP
+1094 KQKTKP
-1100 VEALSGVKR
+1100 VEVLSGIKR
-1109 LLRTPKQKTE
+1109 LLRTPEQKTE
-1119 PVEALSGVKR
+1119 L
-1129 LLRTPKQK
+1129 
-1137 TEPVEALS
+1137 
-1145 GVKRLLRTPKQKT
+1145 
-1158 EPVEAL
+1158 
-1164 SGVKRLL
+1164 
-1171 RTPKQKMEPLTDEIA
+1171 LTDEIA

-1197 KQVVKDLVGV
+1197 KQVVNDLVGV
-1207 CFMKTTQKQKC
+1207 SFMKTTRKQKC
-1218 QPVEDKIGISHIMKT
+1218 QSVEDMIGISHMKT
-1233 SNQRIQSED
+1233 SKQRIQSED
-1242 MVGIKRLLKTK
+1242 TVGIKRLLKTSH
-1253 ERVEPVEDMF
+1253 ERVEPVEDLF

-1279 DDYVGLQ
+1279 DDFVGLQ

-1295 YSNSELDYV
+1295 YSSSELDYA

-1329 PHIDPK
+1329 LHIDPK
-1335 RERESRGNYEREEL
+1335 SERESRGNYEREL
-1349 KQEKRMEDSLE
+1349 KQEKKMEDSLE

-1370 NRNIKN
+1370 NGNIKN
-1376 EQELQENLEHAF
+1376 EQELQESLEHAC
-1388 ISPKESEIVKNIENV
+1388 ISPKESESVKNIENI
-1403 EKEKIS
+1403 EKEKMS
-1409 DGSPTESHNL
+1409 NGSQTQSHNL
-1419 SNSVISLLLTKMDPV
+1419 SNSVISLLLTEMDPV
-1434 QEPAIQRQRE
+1434 QEPAMQLQRE
-1444 LNQNLKDSD
+1444 LNQYLKDSD

-1471 GSIDLS
+1471 ESIDLS
-1477 GKDKK
+1477 SKDKK

-1497 SSLRECEEILQ
+1497 SSLRECEENLK
-1508 ENVNLLELP
+1508 ENVNLLGLP
-1517 VLMKESIEDQKEEAI
+1517 VLMKERIEDQKEEAV
-1532 AFTTVVKNLGR
+1532 AFTSVVKNLGR

-1573 SVEIH
+1573 SVEIN

-1592 SRDKD
+1592 SHDKD
-1597 SLMPQR
+1597 SLMLQR

-1612 QTVYQSVTNHI
+1612 QTVHQSVTNHI

-1631 MKTANVS
+1631 LKTANVS

-1643 VRGHPLQTGLIA
+1643 VRGHPLQIGLIA
-1655 PEDKSDQGSVEN
+1655 PEDKSDQDSVKN

-1678 SRREKKLEM
+1678 SRGEKKLEM
-1687 LESLVPAKRTRRGKT
+1687 LESLVPAKRTRRRKT
-1702 EDNKQE
+1702 EDNKQG

-1714 AKEKSQRQTTRN
+1714 AKEKPQRQTTRN
-1726 PCRAETVKCLQ
+1726 ACRAETAKCIQ
-1737 TDEQDFANS
+1737 TDEQDFAHS
-1746 TIEAAAVEESE
+1746 IIEAAAVEESE
-1757 IDKPTLEIMV
+1757 INKPTLEIMV

-1780 RKQLEETKKVST
+1780 RKQLEETEKVST
-1792 EMVPENITSV
+1792 EMGPESVRPV
-1802 QEAKR
+1802 QETKG

-1812 VVKIHKSTKNETK
+1812 VVKTHKAIKNETK
-1825 AAQGNK
+1825 AVQGTK
-1831 EAKTGQSLKLK
+1831 EAETGQSLKLK
-1842 ESHFENTNDAPL
+1842 KSHFENTNEAPL

-1863 NSIKKTNQTHGNNR
+1863 NSIKKTNQRHGNKR

-1892 NEKMIPQNISE
+1892 NEKMIPQNIPE

-1918 QTVQSSKTKEAQNNP
+1918 QTVQNSKTKEAQNNP
-1933 TAAMVYDERTV
+1933 TAAMVYGPKDVERTV

-1972 PTEANENTPRRDRGK
+1972 PTEANENTSRRDREK
-1987 KVHFELA
+1987 KVHFELE
-1994 EASSASLRG
+1994 EANSASLRG
-2003 KHVLPEGND
+2003 KHILPEGND
-2012 KDQNETSENFPSQA
+2012 KDQNETSENIPSQA
-2026 NENLSRRGRRKEVYL
+2026 NENLSRRGRRKEVDL
-2041 TPDKVSSTSLRKK
+2041 TPHAVSSTSLREK

-2059 SDAKKDQDAALESTA
+2059 SDAKKEAPKKDQDAALESTA

-2082 RRGRRKQVDHKAAN
+2082 RRGRRKQVDHKALAAN
-2096 STSFGGKCTWPGDS
+2096 STSFGGKCSLPGDS
-2110 SKEEMSESQ
+2110 SKEEMSEDQ
-2119 NVPFE
+2119 NVPLE
-2124 AISPTK
+2124 AIVSPTK

-2142 SLTSQAANCTSL
+2142 SLTSQAASCTSL

-2165 KDAIPKDQNV
+2165 KDAIPKEDQNV

-2182 QAKVNPSRKGRRR
+2182 QAKANPPRKGRRK
-2195 QVDLTRQAASSTSLQ
+2195 QVDLTTQATRSTSLQ
-2210 GKSGLPEN
+2210 GKSSLPEN
-2218 DGKEKVPKE
+2218 DGKEKTPKE

-2233 GNTTEAK
+2233 ENITSQASK
-2240 ANPPRKG
+2240 RG
-2247 RQKQVD
+2247 RRKQVD
-2253 LTRQEASS
+2253 LTTQAASS

-2279 PKEDQNVPLGNTT
+2279 PKEDPNVTLGNTT

-2304 KQVDL
+2304 KQADLTTPATRSTSLRGKSSLPENDNKEKTPKENQNVPLENITSQASKRGRRKQVDL
-2309 TTQAASSTSL
+2309 MTQAASSTSL

-2354 RKGRRKQVDLT
+2354 RKGRRKQVDLM

-2375 GKSSLPENDGKEKV
+2375 GKSSLPENDNKEK
-2389 PKEDQ
+2389 
-2394 NVPLETITSQAS
+2394 T
-2406 KKGRRKQVDLTTQAA
+2406 
-2421 SSTSLRG
+2421 
-2428 KSSLPENGGKEKV
+2428 
-2441 PKEDQNVPLGNS
+2441 
-2453 TEAKANPPRRGRR
+2453 
-2466 KQVDLTTQAASS
+2466 
-2478 TSLRGKS
+2478 
-2485 SLPENDGKEK
+2485 
-2495 VPKEDQNVPLET
+2495 
-2507 ITSQASIKGRRK
+2507 
-2519 QVDLTTQAASSTSLR
+2519 
-2534 GKSRLPENGGKEK
+2534 
-2547 VPKEDQ
+2547 
-2553 NVPLGNSTEAKAN
+2553 
-2566 PPRRGR
+2566 
-2572 RKQVDLATQAAS
+2572 
-2584 STSLRGKSSLPE
+2584 
-2596 NGGKEK
+2596 
-2602 VPKEDQNVPLG
+2602 
-2613 NSTEAK
+2613 
-2619 ANPPRRGRRKQV
+2619 
-2631 DLTTQAA
+2631 
-2638 SSTSLRGKSSLPEN
+2638 
-2652 DDKEKVPKEDQN
+2652 PKEDQN

-2671 SQASKK
+2671 SQASKR

-2684 LTSQVARSTS
+2684 LTSQATNSTS
-2694 LREKRHL
+2694 LRGKRHL
-2701 PEDEKAAKKLKSES
+2701 PEDEKAAKKLKS
-2715 GQSITLQKETR
+2715 GMA
-2726 NKTKGELGKGDISMI
+2726 MI
-2741 QSAGGTERKTRASA
+2741 YFQLPNIIV
-2755 RTRK
+2755 